1 MMKTERLWW
10 TKMAITATNGIK
22 TQQYIKPQE
31 AKGKLVSSSI
41 LPNWKDTKY
50 NFNAFKH
57 GMSGKAN
64 DHELGKLNDVGMKV
78 GALALAGYLATQKA
92 TPKTKLMEF
101 VGLATFF
108 GAMKLWPKLAIGA
121 PAKAIHGFDPT
132 QEYVDSFGRKKPFFQ
147 DPQYTPWDV
156 YSDEKLQKIGDKMGV
171 DKNAQD
177 RNDLTK
183 ANMKKIATKNNTLW
197 MLTAGLASAVFSAL
211 ACNKAEKVI
220 DPALEK
226 VNNAKADKMLQNFDK
241 EAEKRVNNNMQKDLD
256 KIFAENKGKNVDNK
270 IVSAISDR
278 LAKGLD
284 PVTADGIQ
292 EDMKAILMNGK
303 SIVNENL
310 AEKIANGSK
319 KALSQKFSEEQ
330 VAKLVPTKEELTK
343 HFENKKLMGKEVSE
357 DEAVEVRSSVAQL
370 VLAKAKEQGMTTEN
384 LKTIKKGVSL
394 VADKA
399 IKSNSASILDENAM
413 KKVSEIAKT
422 MSELQAKTSVLDD
435 YAQIKVADKPETVIA
450 NYWNTVSSSL
460 IKTLGIDFKE
470 MEKVRNNRE
479 LVQGLVRNKIEEVTS
494 DDAKYEK
501 AIGEIANS
509 VAQLD
514 KKIKPEDTKKYVEL
528 VGKTYD
534 DYAGKL
540 YNQGMEATANKL
552 TALSV
557 GGKGSLKR
565 VKQVYFEERISGVR
579 NSFSRL
585 INTMDVYR
593 RISKGEVPNDGS
605 AREVKEAMLELVK
618 QTTLQGHS
626 SDHSIKFYF
635 NRSQNS
641 NADTSAVEIKD
652 GKVVNKY
659 FDKNKGVDIP
669 ADYDFYQKA
678 MNYMYNSQMDK
689 TTVDALKKAGIE
701 QQINTYNN
709 EVFTKIGGA
718 DYFTKPNHKTT
729 GDAGASSEYKFL
741 LLGVAPDE
749 MMTKTVQQS
758 YNSKKWGNT
767 FGTVGAVLTGLT
779 VAAQFLFGKGKAV
792 K

>member
-1 MMKTERLWW
+1 MT
-10 TKMAITATNGIK
+10 ITATNGIK
-22 TQQYIKPQE
+22 TQQYIKPQG

-41 LPNWKDTKY
+41 FPNVKDTKY
-50 NFNAFKH
+50 NFNALKH
-57 GMSGKAN
+57 GLTGKAN

-132 QEYVDSFGRKKPFFQ
+132 QEYEDSFGRKKPFFQ
-147 DPQYTPWDV
+147 DAQYQPWDV
-156 YSDEKLQKIGDKMGV
+156 YSNEQLQKIGDKMGV

-183 ANMKKIATKNNTLW
+183 SNMTKIATKNNTLW
-197 MLTAGLASAVFSAL
+197 MITAGIASAVFSAL

-220 DPALEK
+220 DPALDK
-226 VNNAKADKMLQNFDK
+226 VNNEKADKLLQNFDT
-241 EAEKRVNNNMQKDLD
+241 EAQKRMTSASKDMQKDLD
-256 KIFAENKGKNVDNK
+256 KIFEENKGKTVDNK
-270 IVSAISDR
+270 LIEKISGR

-284 PVTADGIQ
+284 PVTEEGVK
-292 EDMKAILMNGK
+292 EDMQNILMNGK
-303 SIVNENL
+303 SLVNEGL
-310 AEKIANGSK
+310 AEKISNGSK
-319 KALSQKFSEEQ
+319 KVLAQKFSEEQ
-330 VAKLVPTKEELTK
+330 VAKIVPSKEEIVK
-343 HFENKKLMGKEVSE
+343 HFNDNQMMGREVNE
-357 DEAVEVRSSVAQL
+357 DEAMNVRSSVSQL
-370 VLAKAKEQGMTTEN
+370 FLAKAKEQGMSTEK
-384 LKTIKKGVSL
+384 LKTIKKGVAL

-399 IKSNSASILDENAM
+399 LKSNSASVLDENAM
-413 KKVSEIAKT
+413 KKVSEIGKA
-422 MSELQAKTSVLDD
+422 MSELQAKDSVLDD
-435 YAQIKVADKPETVIA
+435 YAQAKVADKPETVIA
-450 NYWNTVSSSL
+450 NYWN
-460 IKTLGIDFKE
+460 KTSTSIVKSLGIDFKE
-470 MEKVRNNRE
+470 MEKVRNNRQ
-479 LVQGLVRNKIEEVTS
+479 LVQGLVRNKMEEVTS
-494 DDAKYEK
+494 DDAKYQK
-501 AIGEIANS
+501 AIGEMANNIAE
-509 VAQLD
+509 LD
-514 KKIKPEDTKKYVEL
+514 KKIKPEDTRKYVDL

-534 DYAGKL
+534 DAAGNL
-540 YNQGMEATANKL
+540 YNKGMEATANKL

-565 VKQVYFEERISGVR
+565 VKQVYFEERVAGVK
-579 NSFSRL
+579 NSFSRM

-593 RISKGEVPNDGS
+593 RISKGEVPKDGS

-635 NRSQNS
+635 NRSQDNS
-641 NADTSAVEIKD
+641 TNVDRSDVEIKD

-659 FDKNKGVDIP
+659 FKEGKGVDVP
-669 ADYDFYQKA
+669 EDYGFYQKA
-678 MNYMYNSQMDK
+678 MNFMYNSPMDK
-689 TTVDALKKAGIE
+689 DTVEAIKKAGIE
-701 QQINTYNN
+701 KDVNKYNS
-709 EVFTKIGGA
+709 EVYNKIGSA

-729 GDAGASSEYKFL
+729 GDQGASSEYKFL

-758 YNSKKWGNT
+758 YNSQKWGKT

>member
-1 MMKTERLWW
+1 MT
-10 TKMAITATNGIK
+10 ITATNGIK
-22 TQQYIKPQE
+22 TQQYIKPQG

-41 LPNWKDTKY
+41 FPNVKDTKY
-50 NFNAFKH
+50 NFNALKH
-57 GMSGKAN
+57 GLTGKAN

-132 QEYVDSFGRKKPFFQ
+132 QEYEDSFGRKKPFFQ
-147 DPQYTPWDV
+147 DAQYQPWDV
-156 YSDEKLQKIGDKMGV
+156 YSNEQLQKIGDKMGV

-183 ANMKKIATKNNTLW
+183 SNMTKIATKNNTLW
-197 MLTAGLASAVFSAL
+197 MITAGIASAVFSAL

-220 DPALEK
+220 DPALDK
-226 VNNAKADKMLQNFDK
+226 VNNEKADKLLQNFDT
-241 EAEKRVNNNMQKDLD
+241 EAQKRMTSASKDMQKDLD
-256 KIFAENKGKNVDNK
+256 KIFEENKGKTVDNK
-270 IVSAISDR
+270 LIEKISGR

-284 PVTADGIQ
+284 PVTEEGVK
-292 EDMKAILMNGK
+292 EDMQNILMNGK
-303 SIVNENL
+303 SLVNEGL
-310 AEKIANGSK
+310 AEKISNGSK
-319 KALSQKFSEEQ
+319 KVLAQKFSEEQ
-330 VAKLVPTKEELTK
+330 VAKIVPSKEEIVK
-343 HFENKKLMGKEVSE
+343 HFNDNQMMGREVNE
-357 DEAVEVRSSVAQL
+357 DEAMNVRSSVSQL
-370 VLAKAKEQGMTTEN
+370 FLAKAKEQGMSTEK
-384 LKTIKKGVSL
+384 LKTIKKGVAL

-399 IKSNSASILDENAM
+399 LKSNSASVLDENAM
-413 KKVSEIAKT
+413 KKVSEIGKA
-422 MSELQAKTSVLDD
+422 MSELQAKDSVLDD
-435 YAQIKVADKPETVIA
+435 YAQAKVADKPETVIA
-450 NYWNTVSSSL
+450 NYWN
-460 IKTLGIDFKE
+460 KTSTSIVKSLGIDFKE
-470 MEKVRNNRE
+470 MEKVRNNRQ
-479 LVQGLVRNKIEEVTS
+479 LVQGLVRNKMEEVTS
-494 DDAKYEK
+494 DDAKYQK
-501 AIGEIANS
+501 AIGEMANNIAE
-509 VAQLD
+509 LD
-514 KKIKPEDTKKYVEL
+514 KKIKPEDTRKYVDL

-534 DYAGKL
+534 DAAGNL

-565 VKQVYFEERISGVR
+565 VKQVYFEERVAGVK
-579 NSFSRL
+579 NSFSRM

-593 RISKGEVPNDGS
+593 RISKGEVPKDGS

-635 NRSQNS
+635 NRSQDNS
-641 NADTSAVEIKD
+641 TNVDRSDVEIKD

-659 FDKNKGVDIP
+659 FKEGKGVDVP
-669 ADYDFYQKA
+669 EDYGFYQKA
-678 MNYMYNSQMDK
+678 MNFMYNSPMDK
-689 TTVDALKKAGIE
+689 DTVEAIKKAGIE
-701 QQINTYNN
+701 EDVNKYNS
-709 EVFTKIGGA
+709 EVYNKIGSA

-729 GDAGASSEYKFL
+729 GDQGASSEYKFL

-758 YNSKKWGNT
+758 YNSQKWGKT

>member
-1 MMKTERLWW
+1 MT
-10 TKMAITATNGIK
+10 ITATNGIK
-22 TQQYIKPQE
+22 TQQYIKPQG

-41 LPNWKDTKY
+41 FPNVKDTKY
-50 NFNAFKH
+50 NFNALKH
-57 GMSGKAN
+57 GLTGKAN

-132 QEYVDSFGRKKPFFQ
+132 QEYEDSFGRKKPFFQ
-147 DPQYTPWDV
+147 DAQYQPWDV
-156 YSDEKLQKIGDKMGV
+156 YSNEQLQKIGDKMGV

-183 ANMKKIATKNNTLW
+183 SNMTKIATKNNTLW
-197 MLTAGLASAVFSAL
+197 MITAGIASAVFSAL

-220 DPALEK
+220 DPALDK
-226 VNNAKADKMLQNFDK
+226 VNNEKADKLLQNFDT
-241 EAEKRVNNNMQKDLD
+241 EAQKRMTSASKDMQKDLD
-256 KIFAENKGKNVDNK
+256 KIFEENKGKTVDNK
-270 IVSAISDR
+270 LIEKISGR

-284 PVTADGIQ
+284 PVTEEGVK
-292 EDMKAILMNGK
+292 EDMQNILMNGK
-303 SIVNENL
+303 SLVNEGL
-310 AEKIANGSK
+310 AEKISNGSK
-319 KALSQKFSEEQ
+319 KVLAQKFSEEQ
-330 VAKLVPTKEELTK
+330 VAKIVPSKEEIVK
-343 HFENKKLMGKEVSE
+343 HFNDNQMMGREVNE
-357 DEAVEVRSSVAQL
+357 DGAMNVRSSVSQL
-370 VLAKAKEQGMTTEN
+370 FLTRAKEQGMSTEK
-384 LKTIKKGVSL
+384 LKTIKKGVAL

-399 IKSNSASILDENAM
+399 LKSNSASVLDENAM
-413 KKVSEIAKT
+413 KKVSEIGKA
-422 MSELQAKTSVLDD
+422 MSELQAKDSVLDD
-435 YAQIKVADKPETVIA
+435 YAQAKVADKPETVIA
-450 NYWNTVSSSL
+450 NYWN
-460 IKTLGIDFKE
+460 KTSTSIVKSLGIDFKE
-470 MEKVRNNRE
+470 MEKVRNNRQ
-479 LVQGLVRNKIEEVTS
+479 LVQGLVRNKMEEVTS
-494 DDAKYEK
+494 DDAKYQK
-501 AIGEIANS
+501 AIGEMANNIAE
-509 VAQLD
+509 LD
-514 KKIKPEDTKKYVEL
+514 KKIKPEDTRKYVDL

-534 DYAGKL
+534 DAAGNL

-565 VKQVYFEERISGVR
+565 VKQVYFEERVAGVK
-579 NSFSRL
+579 NSFSRM

-593 RISKGEVPNDGS
+593 RISKGEVPKDGS

-635 NRSQNS
+635 NRSQDNS
-641 NADTSAVEIKD
+641 TNVDRSDVEIKD

-659 FDKNKGVDIP
+659 FKEGKGVDIP
-669 ADYDFYQKA
+669 EDYGFYQKA
-678 MNYMYNSQMDK
+678 MNFMYNSPMDK
-689 TTVDALKKAGIE
+689 DTVEAIKKAGIE
-701 QQINTYNN
+701 KDVNKYNS
-709 EVFTKIGGA
+709 EVYNKIGSA

-729 GDAGASSEYKFL
+729 GDQGASSEYKFL

-758 YNSKKWGNT
+758 YNSQKWGKT

>member
-1 MMKTERLWW
+1 
-10 TKMAITATNGIK
+10 MAITATNGIT

-31 AKGKLVSSSI
+31 AKGHLVSTPIIPGPKTVLSGA
-41 LPNWKDTKY
+41 KY
-50 NFNAFKH
+50 NLKALKDGFT
-57 GMSGKAN
+57 GKAN
-64 DHELGKLNDVGMKV
+64 DHQLGKLNDIGMTVGGV
-78 GALALAGYLATQKA
+78 GLAAYIATQKA

-101 VGLATFF
+101 VGLGTFIA
-108 GAMKLWPKLAIGA
+108 AMKLWPKLAIGL
-121 PAKAIHGFDPT
+121 PAKAIHGFDPN

-147 DPQYTPWDV
+147 DPQYTPWDL
-156 YSDEKLQKIGDKMGV
+156 YSDEQLQKIGDKMGV

-197 MLTAGLASAVFSAL
+197 MITAGIASAVFSAL

-226 VNNAKADKMLQNFDK
+226 VNNNKADKLLKNFETESNKRSEGTAK
-241 EAEKRVNNNMQKDLD
+241 EMQKDLD
-256 KIFAENKGKNVDNK
+256 KIFEENKGKTVDAKMLEK
-270 IVSAISDR
+270 ISGR

-284 PVTADGIQ
+284 PVTAEGVS
-292 EDMKAILMNGK
+292 EDVKNMLVNGK
-303 SIVNENL
+303 SVINENL
-310 AEKIANGSK
+310 AETMANSTK
-319 KALSQKFSEEQ
+319 EILAQRLSEEQ
-330 VAKLVPTKEELTK
+330 VAKLAPSKEELTK
-343 HFENKKLMGKEVSE
+343 HFNETKVMGKEVSE
-357 DEAVEVRSSVAQL
+357 DEANEVRVSVARM
-370 VLAKAKEQGMTTEN
+370 VFEKAKSEGLSTDK
-384 LKTIKKGVSL
+384 LKFVKKGV
-394 VADKA
+394 AQAAGNA
-399 IKSNSASILDENAM
+399 IKSNSASVLDEAAM
-413 KKVSEIAKT
+413 AKISEVGKL
-422 MSELQAKTSVLDD
+422 MSELQAKDSVLTE

-450 NYWNTVSSSL
+450 NYWNTVSTGL

-479 LVQGLVRNKIEEVTS
+479 LVQGMVRGKIEEITS

-501 AIGEIANS
+501 AIGEIAKS
-509 VAQLD
+509 VSELD

-534 DYAGKL
+534 DAAGKL
-540 YNQGMEATANKL
+540 HNKGMQATANKL
-552 TALSV
+552 TALAV

-565 VKQVYFEERISGVR
+565 VKQTYFEERISGVR

-593 RISKGEVPNDGS
+593 RISKGEIPNDGS
-605 AREVKEAMLELVK
+605 SREVKEAMMELVK

-635 NRSQNS
+635 NRSQDNS
-641 NADTSAVEIKD
+641 TNVDRSPVEVKD

-659 FDKNKGVDIP
+659 FQEGKGVDIP
-669 ADYDFYQKA
+669 GDYDFYQKA
-678 MNYMYNSQMDK
+678 MNFMYNSKMDNK
-689 TTVDALKKAGIE
+689 TVEALEKAGLKD
-701 QQINTYNN
+701 QINTYNN

-729 GDAGASSEYKFL
+729 GDQGASSEYKFL

-749 MMTKTVQQS
+749 MMTKTVQQT

>member
-1 MMKTERLWW
+1 MT
-10 TKMAITATNGIK
+10 ITATNGIK
-22 TQQYIKPQE
+22 TQQYIKPQG

-41 LPNWKDTKY
+41 FPNVKDTKY
-50 NFNAFKH
+50 NFNALKH
-57 GMSGKAN
+57 GLTGKAN

-132 QEYVDSFGRKKPFFQ
+132 QEYEDSFGRKKPFFQ
-147 DPQYTPWDV
+147 DAQYQPWDV
-156 YSDEKLQKIGDKMGV
+156 YSNEQLQKIGDKMGV

-183 ANMKKIATKNNTLW
+183 SNMTKIATKNNTLW
-197 MLTAGLASAVFSAL
+197 MITEGIASAVFSAL

-220 DPALEK
+220 DPALDK
-226 VNNAKADKMLQNFDK
+226 VNNEKADKLLQNFDT
-241 EAEKRVNNNMQKDLD
+241 EAQKRMTSASKDMQKDLD
-256 KIFAENKGKNVDNK
+256 KIFEENKGKTVDNK
-270 IVSAISDR
+270 LIEKISGR

-284 PVTADGIQ
+284 PVTEEGVK
-292 EDMKAILMNGK
+292 EDMQNILMNGK
-303 SIVNENL
+303 SLVNEGL
-310 AEKIANGSK
+310 AEKISNGSK
-319 KALSQKFSEEQ
+319 KVLAQKFSEEQ
-330 VAKLVPTKEELTK
+330 VAKIVPSKEEIVK
-343 HFENKKLMGKEVSE
+343 HFNDNQMMGREVNE
-357 DEAVEVRSSVAQL
+357 DEAMNVRSAVSQL
-370 VLAKAKEQGMTTEN
+370 FLAKAKEQGMSTEK
-384 LKTIKKGVSL
+384 LKTIKKGVAL

-399 IKSNSASILDENAM
+399 LKSNSASVLDENEM
-413 KKVSEIAKT
+413 KKVSEIGKA
-422 MSELQAKTSVLDD
+422 MSELQAKDSVLDD
-435 YAQIKVADKPETVIA
+435 YAQAKVADKPETVIA
-450 NYWNTVSSSL
+450 NYWN
-460 IKTLGIDFKE
+460 KTSTSIVKSLGIDFKE
-470 MEKVRNNRE
+470 MEKVRNNRQ
-479 LVQGLVRNKIEEVTS
+479 LVQGLVRNKMEEVTS
-494 DDAKYEK
+494 DDAKYQK
-501 AIGEIANS
+501 AIGEIANNI
-509 VAQLD
+509 AELD
-514 KKIKPEDTKKYVEL
+514 KKIKPEDTRKYVDL

-534 DYAGKL
+534 DAAGNL

-565 VKQVYFEERISGVR
+565 VKQVYFEERVAGVK
-579 NSFSRL
+579 NSFSRM

-593 RISKGEVPNDGS
+593 RISKGEVPKDGS

-635 NRSQNS
+635 NRSQDNS
-641 NADTSAVEIKD
+641 TNVDRSDVEIKD

-659 FDKNKGVDIP
+659 FKEGKGVDVP
-669 ADYDFYQKA
+669 EDYGFYQKA
-678 MNYMYNSQMDK
+678 MNFMYNSPMDK
-689 TTVDALKKAGIE
+689 DTVEAIKKAGIE
-701 QQINTYNN
+701 KDVNKYNS
-709 EVFTKIGGA
+709 EVYNKIGSA

-729 GDAGASSEYKFL
+729 GDQGASSEYKFL

-758 YNSKKWGNT
+758 YNSQKWGKT

>member
-1 MMKTERLWW
+1 MT
-10 TKMAITATNGIK
+10 ITATNGIK
-22 TQQYIKPQE
+22 TQQYIKPQG

-41 LPNWKDTKY
+41 FPNVKDTKY
-50 NFNAFKH
+50 NFNALKH
-57 GMSGKAN
+57 GLTGKAN

-132 QEYVDSFGRKKPFFQ
+132 QEYEDSFGRKKPFFQ
-147 DPQYTPWDV
+147 DAQYQPWDV
-156 YSDEKLQKIGDKMGV
+156 YSNEQLQKIGDKMGV

-183 ANMKKIATKNNTLW
+183 SNMTKIATKNNTLW
-197 MLTAGLASAVFSAL
+197 MITAGIASAVFSAL

-220 DPALEK
+220 DPALDK
-226 VNNAKADKMLQNFDK
+226 VNNEKADKLLQNFDT
-241 EAEKRVNNNMQKDLD
+241 EAQKRMTSASKDMQKDLD
-256 KIFAENKGKNVDNK
+256 KIFEENKGKTVDKKLIEK
-270 IVSAISDR
+270 ISGR

-284 PVTADGIQ
+284 PVTEEGVK
-292 EDMKAILMNGK
+292 EDMQNILMNGK
-303 SIVNENL
+303 SLVNEGL
-310 AEKIANGSK
+310 AEKISNGSK
-319 KALSQKFSEEQ
+319 KVLAQKFSEEQ
-330 VAKLVPTKEELTK
+330 VAKIVPSKEEIVK
-343 HFENKKLMGKEVSE
+343 HFNDNQMMGKEVNE
-357 DEAVEVRSSVAQL
+357 DEAMNVRSSVSQL
-370 VLAKAKEQGMTTEN
+370 FLAKAKEQGMSTEK
-384 LKTIKKGVSL
+384 LKTIKKGVAL

-399 IKSNSASILDENAM
+399 LKSNSASVLDENVM
-413 KKVSEIAKT
+413 KKVSEIGKA
-422 MSELQAKTSVLDD
+422 MSELQAKDSVLDD
-435 YAQIKVADKPETVIA
+435 YAQAKVADKPETVIA
-450 NYWNTVSSSL
+450 NYWN
-460 IKTLGIDFKE
+460 KTSTSIVKSLGIDFKE
-470 MEKVRNNRE
+470 MEKVRNNRQ
-479 LVQGLVRNKIEEVTS
+479 LVQGLVRNKMEEVTS
-494 DDAKYEK
+494 DDAKYQK
-501 AIGEIANS
+501 AIGEMANNIAE
-509 VAQLD
+509 LD
-514 KKIKPEDTKKYVEL
+514 KKIKPEDTRKYVDL

-534 DYAGKL
+534 DAAGNL

-565 VKQVYFEERISGVR
+565 VKQVYFEERVAGVK
-579 NSFSRL
+579 NSFSRM

-593 RISKGEVPNDGS
+593 RISKGEVPKDGS

-635 NRSQNS
+635 NRSQDNS
-641 NADTSAVEIKD
+641 TNVDRSDVEIKD

-659 FDKNKGVDIP
+659 FKEGKGVDVP
-669 ADYDFYQKA
+669 EDYGFYQKA
-678 MNYMYNSQMDK
+678 MNFMYNSPMDK
-689 TTVDALKKAGIE
+689 DTVEAIKKAGIE
-701 QQINTYNN
+701 KDVNKYNS
-709 EVFTKIGGA
+709 EVYNKIGSA

-729 GDAGASSEYKFL
+729 GDQGASSEYKFL

-758 YNSKKWGNT
+758 YNSQKWGKT

>member
-1 MMKTERLWW
+1 MT
-10 TKMAITATNGIK
+10 ITATNGIK
-22 TQQYIKPQE
+22 TQQYIKPQG

-41 LPNWKDTKY
+41 FPNVKDTKY
-50 NFNAFKH
+50 NFNALKH
-57 GMSGKAN
+57 GLTGKAN

-132 QEYVDSFGRKKPFFQ
+132 QEYEDSFGRKKPFFQ
-147 DPQYTPWDV
+147 DAQYQPWDV
-156 YSDEKLQKIGDKMGV
+156 YSNEQLQKIGDKMGV

-183 ANMKKIATKNNTLW
+183 SNMTKIATKNNTLW
-197 MLTAGLASAVFSAL
+197 MITAGIASAVFSAL

-220 DPALEK
+220 DPALDK
-226 VNNAKADKMLQNFDK
+226 VNNEKADKLLQNFDT
-241 EAEKRVNNNMQKDLD
+241 EAQKRMTSASKDMQKDLD
-256 KIFAENKGKNVDNK
+256 KIFEENKGKTVDKKLIEK
-270 IVSAISDR
+270 ISGR

-284 PVTADGIQ
+284 PVTEEGVK
-292 EDMKAILMNGK
+292 EDMQNILMNGK
-303 SIVNENL
+303 SLVNEGL
-310 AEKIANGSK
+310 AEKISNGSK
-319 KALSQKFSEEQ
+319 KVLAQKFSEEQ
-330 VAKLVPTKEELTK
+330 VAKIVPSKEEIVK
-343 HFENKKLMGKEVSE
+343 HFNDNQMMGREVNE
-357 DEAVEVRSSVAQL
+357 DEAMNVRSSVSQL
-370 VLAKAKEQGMTTEN
+370 FLAKAKEQGMSTEK
-384 LKTIKKGVSL
+384 LKTIKKGVAL

-399 IKSNSASILDENAM
+399 LKSNSASVLDENAM
-413 KKVSEIAKT
+413 KKVSEIGKA
-422 MSELQAKTSVLDD
+422 MSELQAKDSVLDD
-435 YAQIKVADKPETVIA
+435 YAQAKVADKPETVIA
-450 NYWNTVSSSL
+450 NYWN
-460 IKTLGIDFKE
+460 KTSTSIVKSLGIDFKE
-470 MEKVRNNRE
+470 MEKVRNNRQ
-479 LVQGLVRNKIEEVTS
+479 LVQGLVRNKMEEVTS
-494 DDAKYEK
+494 DDAKYQK
-501 AIGEIANS
+501 AIGEMANNIAEI
-509 VAQLD
+509 D
-514 KKIKPEDTKKYVEL
+514 KKIKPEDTRKYVDL

-534 DYAGKL
+534 DAAGNL

-565 VKQVYFEERISGVR
+565 VKQVYFEERVAGVK
-579 NSFSRL
+579 NSFSRM

-593 RISKGEVPNDGS
+593 RISKGEVPKDGS

-635 NRSQNS
+635 NRSQDNS
-641 NADTSAVEIKD
+641 TNVDRSDVEIKD

-659 FDKNKGVDIP
+659 FKEGKGVDVP
-669 ADYDFYQKA
+669 EDYGFYQKA
-678 MNYMYNSQMDK
+678 MNFMYNSPMDK
-689 TTVDALKKAGIE
+689 DTVEAIKKAGIE
-701 QQINTYNN
+701 KDVNKYNS
-709 EVFTKIGGA
+709 EVYNKIGSA

-729 GDAGASSEYKFL
+729 GDQGASSEYKFL

-758 YNSKKWGNT
+758 YNSQKWGKT

>member
-1 MMKTERLWW
+1 
-10 TKMAITATNGIK
+10 
-22 TQQYIKPQE
+22 
-31 AKGKLVSSSI
+31 
-41 LPNWKDTKY
+41 
-50 NFNAFKH
+50 
-57 GMSGKAN
+57 
-64 DHELGKLNDVGMKV
+64 
-78 GALALAGYLATQKA
+78 
-92 TPKTKLMEF
+92 
-101 VGLATFF
+101 
-108 GAMKLWPKLAIGA
+108 
-121 PAKAIHGFDPT
+121 
-132 QEYVDSFGRKKPFFQ
+132 
-147 DPQYTPWDV
+147 
-156 YSDEKLQKIGDKMGV
+156 
-171 DKNAQD
+171 
-177 RNDLTK
+177 
-183 ANMKKIATKNNTLW
+183 
-197 MLTAGLASAVFSAL
+197 
-211 ACNKAEKVI
+211 
-220 DPALEK
+220 
-226 VNNAKADKMLQNFDK
+226 
-241 EAEKRVNNNMQKDLD
+241 MQKDLD
-256 KIFAENKGKNVDNK
+256 KIFAENKGKTVDNK
-270 IVSAISDR
+270 LVSAISDR

-284 PVTADGIQ
+284 PVTAEGVQ
-292 EDMKAILMNGK
+292 EDMKNILMNGK
-303 SIVNENL
+303 SVVNESL

-319 KALSQKFSEEQ
+319 KVLAQKFTEEQ
-330 VAKLVPTKEELTK
+330 VEKLVPTKEELTK
-343 HFENKKLMGKEVSE
+343 HFEDKQVMGKEVSE
-357 DEAVEVRSSVAQL
+357 DEAVEIRSSVAQL
-370 VLAKAKEQGMTTEN
+370 VLAKAKTQGMNTEN
-384 LKTIKKGVSL
+384 LKSIKKGISL

-399 IKSNSASILDENAM
+399 IKSNSASVLDETAM

-450 NYWNTVSSSL
+450 NYWNTVSSGL

-540 YNQGMEATANKL
+540 HNQGMEATANKL

-557 GGKGSLKR
+557 NGKGSLKR

-605 AREVKEAMLELVK
+605 SREVKEAMLELVK

-635 NRSQNS
+635 NRNQNP

-689 TTVDALKKAGIE
+689 TTVEALKKAGIE

-709 EVFTKIGGA
+709 EVYTKIGGA

>member
-1 MMKTERLWW
+1 MT
-10 TKMAITATNGIK
+10 ITATNGIK
-22 TQQYIKPQE
+22 TQQYIKPQG

-41 LPNWKDTKY
+41 FPNVKDTKY
-50 NFNAFKH
+50 NFNALKH
-57 GMSGKAN
+57 GLTGKAN

-132 QEYVDSFGRKKPFFQ
+132 QEYEDSFGRKKPFFQ
-147 DPQYTPWDV
+147 DAQYQPWDV
-156 YSDEKLQKIGDKMGV
+156 YSNEQLQKIGDKMGV

-183 ANMKKIATKNNTLW
+183 SNMTKIATKNNTLW
-197 MLTAGLASAVFSAL
+197 MITAGIASAVFSAL

-220 DPALEK
+220 DPALDK
-226 VNNAKADKMLQNFDK
+226 VNNEKADKLLQNFDT
-241 EAEKRVNNNMQKDLD
+241 EAQKRMTSASKDMQKDLD
-256 KIFAENKGKNVDNK
+256 KIFEENKSKTVDNK
-270 IVSAISDR
+270 LIEKISGR

-284 PVTADGIQ
+284 PVTEEGVK
-292 EDMKAILMNGK
+292 EDMQNILMNGK
-303 SIVNENL
+303 SLVNEGL
-310 AEKIANGSK
+310 AEKISNGSK
-319 KALSQKFSEEQ
+319 KVLAQKFSEEQ
-330 VAKLVPTKEELTK
+330 VAKIVPSKEEIVK
-343 HFENKKLMGKEVSE
+343 HFNDNQMMGREVNE
-357 DEAVEVRSSVAQL
+357 DEAMDVRSSVSQL
-370 VLAKAKEQGMTTEN
+370 FLAKAKEQGMSTEK
-384 LKTIKKGVSL
+384 LKTIKKGVAL

-399 IKSNSASILDENAM
+399 LKSNSASVLDENAM
-413 KKVSEIAKT
+413 KKVSEIGKA
-422 MSELQAKTSVLDD
+422 MSELQAKDSVLDD
-435 YAQIKVADKPETVIA
+435 YAQAKVADKPETVIA
-450 NYWNTVSSSL
+450 NYWN
-460 IKTLGIDFKE
+460 KTSTSIVKSLGIDFKE
-470 MEKVRNNRE
+470 MEKVRNNRQ
-479 LVQGLVRNKIEEVTS
+479 LVQGLVRNKMEEVTS
-494 DDAKYEK
+494 DDVKYQK
-501 AIGEIANS
+501 AIGEMANNIAE
-509 VAQLD
+509 LD
-514 KKIKPEDTKKYVEL
+514 KKIKPEDTRKYVDL

-534 DYAGKL
+534 DAAGNL

-565 VKQVYFEERISGVR
+565 VKQVYFEERVAGVK
-579 NSFSRL
+579 NSFSRM

-593 RISKGEVPNDGS
+593 RISKGEVPKDGS

-635 NRSQNS
+635 NRSQDNS
-641 NADTSAVEIKD
+641 TNVDRSDVEIKD

-659 FDKNKGVDIP
+659 FKEGKGVDVP
-669 ADYDFYQKA
+669 EDYGFYQKA
-678 MNYMYNSQMDK
+678 MNFMYNSPMDK
-689 TTVDALKKAGIE
+689 DTVEAIKKAGIE
-701 QQINTYNN
+701 KDVNKYNS
-709 EVFTKIGGA
+709 EVYNKIGSA

-729 GDAGASSEYKFL
+729 GDQGASSEYKFL

-758 YNSKKWGNT
+758 YNSQKWGKT

>member
-1 MMKTERLWW
+1 MT
-10 TKMAITATNGIK
+10 ITATNGIK
-22 TQQYIKPQE
+22 TQQYIKPQG

-41 LPNWKDTKY
+41 FPNVKDTKY
-50 NFNAFKH
+50 NFNALKH
-57 GMSGKAN
+57 GLTGKAN

-132 QEYVDSFGRKKPFFQ
+132 QEYEDSFGRKKPFFQ
-147 DPQYTPWDV
+147 DAQYQPWDV
-156 YSDEKLQKIGDKMGV
+156 YSNEQLQKIGDKMGV

-183 ANMKKIATKNNTLW
+183 SNMTKIATKNNTLW
-197 MLTAGLASAVFSAL
+197 MITAGIASAVFSAL

-220 DPALEK
+220 DPALDK
-226 VNNAKADKMLQNFDK
+226 VNNEKADKLLQNFDT
-241 EAEKRVNNNMQKDLD
+241 EAQKRMTSTSKDMQKDLD
-256 KIFAENKGKNVDNK
+256 KIFEENKGKTVDNK
-270 IVSAISDR
+270 LIGKISGR

-284 PVTADGIQ
+284 PVTEEGVK
-292 EDMKAILMNGK
+292 EDMQNILMNGK
-303 SIVNENL
+303 SLVNEGL
-310 AEKIANGSK
+310 AEKISNGSK
-319 KALSQKFSEEQ
+319 KVLAQKFSEEQ
-330 VAKLVPTKEELTK
+330 VAKIVPTKEEIVK
-343 HFENKKLMGKEVSE
+343 HFNDNQMMGREVNE
-357 DEAVEVRSSVAQL
+357 DEAMNVRSSVSQL
-370 VLAKAKEQGMTTEN
+370 FLAKAKEQGMSTEK
-384 LKTIKKGVSL
+384 LKTIKKGVAL

-399 IKSNSASILDENAM
+399 LKSNSASVLDENAM
-413 KKVSEIAKT
+413 KKVSEIGKA
-422 MSELQAKTSVLDD
+422 MSELQAKDSVLDD
-435 YAQIKVADKPETVIA
+435 YAQAKVADKPETVIA
-450 NYWNTVSSSL
+450 NYWN
-460 IKTLGIDFKE
+460 KTSTSIVKSLGIDFKE
-470 MEKVRNNRE
+470 MEKVRNNRQ
-479 LVQGLVRNKIEEVTS
+479 LVQGLVRNKMEEVTS
-494 DDAKYEK
+494 DDAKYQK
-501 AIGEIANS
+501 AIGEMANNIAE
-509 VAQLD
+509 LD
-514 KKIKPEDTKKYVEL
+514 KKIKPEDTRKYVDL

-534 DYAGKL
+534 DAAGNL

-565 VKQVYFEERISGVR
+565 VKQVYFEERVAGVK
-579 NSFSRL
+579 NSFSRM

-593 RISKGEVPNDGS
+593 RISKGEVPKDGS

-635 NRSQNS
+635 NRSQDNS
-641 NADTSAVEIKD
+641 TNVDRSDVEIKD

-659 FDKNKGVDIP
+659 FKEGKGVDVP
-669 ADYDFYQKA
+669 EDYGFYQKA
-678 MNYMYNSQMDK
+678 MNFMYNSPMDK
-689 TTVDALKKAGIE
+689 DTVEAIKKAGIE
-701 QQINTYNN
+701 KDVNKYNS
-709 EVFTKIGGA
+709 EVYNKIGSA

-729 GDAGASSEYKFL
+729 GDQGASSEYKFL

-758 YNSKKWGNT
+758 YNSQKWGKT

>member
-1 MMKTERLWW
+1 MT
-10 TKMAITATNGIK
+10 ITATNGIK
-22 TQQYIKPQE
+22 TQQYIKPQG

-41 LPNWKDTKY
+41 FPNVKDTKY
-50 NFNAFKH
+50 NFNALKH
-57 GMSGKAN
+57 GLTGKAN

-132 QEYVDSFGRKKPFFQ
+132 QEYEDSFGRKKPFFQ
-147 DPQYTPWDV
+147 DAQYQPWDV
-156 YSDEKLQKIGDKMGV
+156 YSNEQLQKIGDKMGV

-183 ANMKKIATKNNTLW
+183 SNMTKIATKNNTLW
-197 MLTAGLASAVFSAL
+197 MITAGIASAVFSAL

-220 DPALEK
+220 DPALDK
-226 VNNAKADKMLQNFDK
+226 VNNEKADKLLQNFDT
-241 EAEKRVNNNMQKDLD
+241 EAQKRMTSASKDMQKDLD
-256 KIFAENKGKNVDNK
+256 KIFEENKGKTVDNK
-270 IVSAISDR
+270 LIEKISGR

-284 PVTADGIQ
+284 PVTEEGVK
-292 EDMKAILMNGK
+292 EDMQNILMNGK
-303 SIVNENL
+303 SLVNEGL
-310 AEKIANGSK
+310 AEKISNGSK
-319 KALSQKFSEEQ
+319 KVLAQKFSEEQ
-330 VAKLVPTKEELTK
+330 VAKIVPSKEEIVK
-343 HFENKKLMGKEVSE
+343 HFNDSQMMGREVNE
-357 DEAVEVRSSVAQL
+357 DETMNVRSSVSQL
-370 VLAKAKEQGMTTEN
+370 FLAKAKEQGMSTEK
-384 LKTIKKGVSL
+384 LKTIKKGVAL

-399 IKSNSASILDENAM
+399 LKSNSASVLDENAM
-413 KKVSEIAKT
+413 KKVSEIGKA
-422 MSELQAKTSVLDD
+422 MSELQAKDSVLDD
-435 YAQIKVADKPETVIA
+435 YAQAKVADKPETVIA
-450 NYWNTVSSSL
+450 NYWN
-460 IKTLGIDFKE
+460 KTSTSIVKSLGIDFKE
-470 MEKVRNNRE
+470 MEKVRNNRQ
-479 LVQGLVRNKIEEVTS
+479 LVQGLVRNKMEEVTS
-494 DDAKYEK
+494 DDAKYQK
-501 AIGEIANS
+501 AIGEMANNIAE
-509 VAQLD
+509 LD
-514 KKIKPEDTKKYVEL
+514 KKIKPEDTRKYVDL

-534 DYAGKL
+534 DAAGNL

-565 VKQVYFEERISGVR
+565 VKQVYFEERVAGVK
-579 NSFSRL
+579 NSFSRM

-593 RISKGEVPNDGS
+593 RISKGEVPKDGS

-635 NRSQNS
+635 NRSQDNS
-641 NADTSAVEIKD
+641 TNVDRSDVEIKD

-659 FDKNKGVDIP
+659 FKEGKGVDVP
-669 ADYDFYQKA
+669 EDYGFYQKA
-678 MNYMYNSQMDK
+678 MNFMYNSPMDK
-689 TTVDALKKAGIE
+689 DTVEAIKKAGIE
-701 QQINTYNN
+701 KDVNKYNS
-709 EVFTKIGGA
+709 EVYNKIGSA

-729 GDAGASSEYKFL
+729 GDQGASSEYKFL

-758 YNSKKWGNT
+758 YNSQKWGKT

>member
-1 MMKTERLWW
+1 MT
-10 TKMAITATNGIK
+10 ITATNGIK
-22 TQQYIKPQE
+22 TQQYIKPQG

-41 LPNWKDTKY
+41 FPNVKDTKY
-50 NFNAFKH
+50 NFNALKH
-57 GMSGKAN
+57 GLTGKAN

-132 QEYVDSFGRKKPFFQ
+132 QEYEDSFGRKKPFFQ
-147 DPQYTPWDV
+147 DAQYQPWDV
-156 YSDEKLQKIGDKMGV
+156 YSNEQLQKIGDKMGV

-183 ANMKKIATKNNTLW
+183 SNMTKIATKNNTLW
-197 MLTAGLASAVFSAL
+197 MITAGIASAVFSAL

-220 DPALEK
+220 DPALDK
-226 VNNAKADKMLQNFDK
+226 VNNEKADKLLQNFDT
-241 EAEKRVNNNMQKDLD
+241 EAQKRMTSASKDMQKDLD
-256 KIFAENKGKNVDNK
+256 KIFEENKGKTVDNK
-270 IVSAISDR
+270 LIEKISGR

-284 PVTADGIQ
+284 PVTEEGVK
-292 EDMKAILMNGK
+292 EDMQNILMNGK
-303 SIVNENL
+303 SLVNEGL
-310 AEKIANGSK
+310 AEKISNGSK
-319 KALSQKFSEEQ
+319 KVLAQKFSEEQ
-330 VAKLVPTKEELTK
+330 VAKIVPSKEEIVK
-343 HFENKKLMGKEVSE
+343 HFNDNQMMGKEVNE
-357 DEAVEVRSSVAQL
+357 DEAMNVRSSVSQL
-370 VLAKAKEQGMTTEN
+370 FLAKAKEQGMSTEK
-384 LKTIKKGVSL
+384 LKTIKKGVAL

-399 IKSNSASILDENAM
+399 LKSNSASVLDENAM
-413 KKVSEIAKT
+413 KKVSEIGKA
-422 MSELQAKTSVLDD
+422 MSELQAKDSVLDD
-435 YAQIKVADKPETVIA
+435 YAQAKVADKPETVIA
-450 NYWNTVSSSL
+450 NYWN
-460 IKTLGIDFKE
+460 KTSTSIVKSLGIDFKE
-470 MEKVRNNRE
+470 MEKVRNNRQ
-479 LVQGLVRNKIEEVTS
+479 LVQGLVRNKMEEVTS
-494 DDAKYEK
+494 DDAKYQK
-501 AIGEIANS
+501 AIGEMANNIAE
-509 VAQLD
+509 LD
-514 KKIKPEDTKKYVEL
+514 KKIKPEDTRKYVDL

-534 DYAGKL
+534 DAAGNL

-565 VKQVYFEERISGVR
+565 VKQVYFEERVAGVK
-579 NSFSRL
+579 NSFSRM

-593 RISKGEVPNDGS
+593 RISKGEVPKDGS

-635 NRSQNS
+635 NRSQDNS
-641 NADTSAVEIKD
+641 TNVDRSDVEIKD

-659 FDKNKGVDIP
+659 FKEGKGVDVP
-669 ADYDFYQKA
+669 EDYGFYQKA
-678 MNYMYNSQMDK
+678 MNFMYNSPMDK
-689 TTVDALKKAGIE
+689 DTVEAIKKAGIE
-701 QQINTYNN
+701 KDINKYNS
-709 EVFTKIGGA
+709 EVYNKIGSA

-729 GDAGASSEYKFL
+729 GDQGASSEYKFL

-758 YNSKKWGNT
+758 YNSQKWGKT

>member
-1 MMKTERLWW
+1 MT
-10 TKMAITATNGIK
+10 ITATNGIK

-41 LPNWKDTKY
+41 FPNVKDTKY
-50 NFNAFKH
+50 NFNALKH
-57 GMSGKAN
+57 GLTGKAN

-78 GALALAGYLATQKA
+78 GAVALAGYLATQKA

-132 QEYVDSFGRKKPFFQ
+132 QEYEDSFGRKKPFFQ
-147 DPQYTPWDV
+147 DAQYQPWDV
-156 YSDEKLQKIGDKMGV
+156 YSNEQLQKIGDKMGV

-183 ANMKKIATKNNTLW
+183 SNMTKIATKNNTLW
-197 MLTAGLASAVFSAL
+197 MLTAGIASAVFSAL

-220 DPALEK
+220 DPALDK
-226 VNNAKADKMLQNFDK
+226 VNNQKADKLLQNFD
-241 EAEKRVNNNMQKDLD
+241 AESQKRMTSASQNMQKDLD
-256 KIFAENKGKNVDNK
+256 KIFEENKGKTLDNK
-270 IVSAISDR
+270 LVEKISSR

-284 PVTADGIQ
+284 PVTEEGVK
-292 EDMKAILMNGK
+292 EDMQNILMNGK
-303 SIVNENL
+303 SLVNENL
-310 AEKIANGSK
+310 AEKISNGSK
-319 KALSQKFSEEQ
+319 KVLAQKFSEEQ
-330 VAKLVPTKEELTK
+330 VAKIVPSKEEIVK
-343 HFENKKLMGKEVSE
+343 HFNDNQMMGKEVNE
-357 DEAVEVRSSVAQL
+357 DEAMDVRSSVSQL
-370 VLAKAKEQGMTTEN
+370 FLAKAKEQSMSTEK
-384 LKTIKKGVSL
+384 LKTIKKGVAL

-399 IKSNSASILDENAM
+399 IKSNSASVLDENAM
-413 KKVSEIAKT
+413 KKVSEIGKA
-422 MSELQAKTSVLDD
+422 MSELQAKDSVLDD
-435 YAQIKVADKPETVIA
+435 YAQAKVADKPETVIA
-450 NYWNTVSSSL
+450 NYWN
-460 IKTLGIDFKE
+460 KTSTSIVKSLGIDFKE
-470 MEKVRNNRE
+470 MEKVRNNRQ
-479 LVQGLVRNKIEEVTS
+479 LVQGLVRNKMEEVTS
-494 DDAKYEK
+494 DDAKYQK
-501 AIGEIANS
+501 AIGEMANNIAE
-509 VAQLD
+509 LD
-514 KKIKPEDTKKYVEL
+514 KKIKPEDTKKYVDL

-534 DYAGKL
+534 DAAGKL

-565 VKQVYFEERISGVR
+565 VKQVYFEERVAGVK
-579 NSFSRL
+579 NSFSRM

-593 RISKGEVPNDGS
+593 RISKGEVPKDGS

-635 NRSQNS
+635 NRSQDNS
-641 NADTSAVEIKD
+641 TNVDRSDVEIKD

-659 FDKNKGVDIP
+659 FKEGKGVDVP
-669 ADYDFYQKA
+669 EDYGFYQKA
-678 MNYMYNSQMDK
+678 MNFMYNSPMDK
-689 TTVDALKKAGIE
+689 DTVDAIKKAGIE
-701 QQINTYNN
+701 NDVNKYNS
-709 EVFTKIGGA
+709 EVYNKIGSA

-729 GDAGASSEYKFL
+729 GDQGASSEYKFL

-758 YNSKKWGNT
+758 YNSQKWGKT

>member
-1 MMKTERLWW
+1 MT
-10 TKMAITATNGIK
+10 ITATNGIK
-22 TQQYIKPQE
+22 TQQYIKPQG

-41 LPNWKDTKY
+41 FPNVKDTKY
-50 NFNAFKH
+50 NFNALKH
-57 GMSGKAN
+57 GLTGKAN

-132 QEYVDSFGRKKPFFQ
+132 QEYEDSFGRKKPFFQ
-147 DPQYTPWDV
+147 DAQYQPWDV
-156 YSDEKLQKIGDKMGV
+156 YSNEQLQKIGDKMGV

-183 ANMKKIATKNNTLW
+183 SNMTKIATKNNTLW
-197 MLTAGLASAVFSAL
+197 MITAGIASAVFSAL

-220 DPALEK
+220 DPALDK
-226 VNNAKADKMLQNFDK
+226 VNNEKADKLLQNFDT
-241 EAEKRVNNNMQKDLD
+241 EAQKRMTSASKDMQKDLD
-256 KIFAENKGKNVDNK
+256 KIFEENKGKTVDNK
-270 IVSAISDR
+270 LIEKISGR

-284 PVTADGIQ
+284 PVTEDGVK
-292 EDMKAILMNGK
+292 EDMQNILMNGK
-303 SIVNENL
+303 SLVNEGL
-310 AEKIANGSK
+310 AEKISNGSK
-319 KALSQKFSEEQ
+319 KVLAQKFSEEQ
-330 VAKLVPTKEELTK
+330 VAKIVPSKEEIVK
-343 HFENKKLMGKEVSE
+343 HFNDNQMMGREVNE
-357 DEAVEVRSSVAQL
+357 DEAMNVRSSVSQL
-370 VLAKAKEQGMTTEN
+370 FLAKAKEQGMSTEK
-384 LKTIKKGVSL
+384 LKTIKKGVAL

-399 IKSNSASILDENAM
+399 LKSNSASVLDENAM
-413 KKVSEIAKT
+413 KKVSEIGKA
-422 MSELQAKTSVLDD
+422 MSELQAKDSVLDD
-435 YAQIKVADKPETVIA
+435 YAQAKVADKPETVIA
-450 NYWNTVSSSL
+450 NYWN
-460 IKTLGIDFKE
+460 KTSTSIVKSLGIDFKE
-470 MEKVRNNRE
+470 MEKVRNNRQ
-479 LVQGLVRNKIEEVTS
+479 LVQGLVRNKMEEVTS
-494 DDAKYEK
+494 DDVKYQK
-501 AIGEIANS
+501 AIGEMANNIAE
-509 VAQLD
+509 LD
-514 KKIKPEDTKKYVEL
+514 KKIKPEDTRKYVDL

-534 DYAGKL
+534 DAAGNL

-565 VKQVYFEERISGVR
+565 VKQVYFEERVAGVK
-579 NSFSRL
+579 NSFSRM

-593 RISKGEVPNDGS
+593 RISKGEVPKDGS

-635 NRSQNS
+635 NRSQDNS
-641 NADTSAVEIKD
+641 TNVDRSDVEIKD

-659 FDKNKGVDIP
+659 FKDGKGVDVP
-669 ADYDFYQKA
+669 EDYGFYQKA
-678 MNYMYNSQMDK
+678 MNFMYNSPMDK
-689 TTVDALKKAGIE
+689 DTVEAIKKAGIE
-701 QQINTYNN
+701 KDVNKYNS
-709 EVFTKIGGA
+709 EVYNKIGSA

-729 GDAGASSEYKFL
+729 GDQGASSEYKFL

-758 YNSKKWGNT
+758 YNSQKWGKT

>member
-1 MMKTERLWW
+1 MT
-10 TKMAITATNGIK
+10 ITATNGIK
-22 TQQYIKPQE
+22 TQQYIKPQG

-41 LPNWKDTKY
+41 FPNVKDTKY
-50 NFNAFKH
+50 NFNALKH
-57 GMSGKAN
+57 GLTGKAN

-132 QEYVDSFGRKKPFFQ
+132 QEYEDSFGRKKPFFQ
-147 DPQYTPWDV
+147 DAQYQPWDV
-156 YSDEKLQKIGDKMGV
+156 YSNEQLQKIGDKMGV

-183 ANMKKIATKNNTLW
+183 SNMTKIATKNNTLW
-197 MLTAGLASAVFSAL
+197 MITAGIASAVFSAL

-220 DPALEK
+220 DPALDK
-226 VNNAKADKMLQNFDK
+226 VNNEKADKLLQNFDT
-241 EAEKRVNNNMQKDLD
+241 EAQKRMTSASKDMQKDLD
-256 KIFAENKGKNVDNK
+256 KIFEENKGKTVDNK
-270 IVSAISDR
+270 LIEKISGR

-284 PVTADGIQ
+284 PVTEEGVK
-292 EDMKAILMNGK
+292 EDMQNILMNGK
-303 SIVNENL
+303 SLVNEGL
-310 AEKIANGSK
+310 AEKISNGSK
-319 KALSQKFSEEQ
+319 KVLAQKFSEEQ
-330 VAKLVPTKEELTK
+330 VAKIVPSKEEIVK
-343 HFENKKLMGKEVSE
+343 HFNDNQMMGREVNE
-357 DEAVEVRSSVAQL
+357 DEAMDVRSSVSQL
-370 VLAKAKEQGMTTEN
+370 FLAKAKEQGMSTEK
-384 LKTIKKGVSL
+384 LKTIKKGVAL

-399 IKSNSASILDENAM
+399 LKSNSASVLDENAM
-413 KKVSEIAKT
+413 KKVSEIGKA
-422 MSELQAKTSVLDD
+422 MSELQAKDSVLDD
-435 YAQIKVADKPETVIA
+435 YAQAKVADKPETVIA
-450 NYWNTVSSSL
+450 NYWN
-460 IKTLGIDFKE
+460 KTSTSIVKSLGIDFKE
-470 MEKVRNNRE
+470 MEKVRNNRQ
-479 LVQGLVRNKIEEVTS
+479 LVQGLVRNKMEEVTS
-494 DDAKYEK
+494 DDAKYQK
-501 AIGEIANS
+501 AIGEMANNIAE
-509 VAQLD
+509 LD
-514 KKIKPEDTKKYVEL
+514 KKIKPEDTRKYVDL

-534 DYAGKL
+534 DAAGNL
-540 YNQGMEATANKL
+540 YNQGMEVTANKL

-565 VKQVYFEERISGVR
+565 VKQVYFEERVAGVK
-579 NSFSRL
+579 NSFSRM

-593 RISKGEVPNDGS
+593 RISKGEVPKDGS

-635 NRSQNS
+635 NRSQDNS
-641 NADTSAVEIKD
+641 TNVDRSDVEIKD

-659 FDKNKGVDIP
+659 FKEGKGVDVP
-669 ADYDFYQKA
+669 EDYGFYQKA
-678 MNYMYNSQMDK
+678 MNFMYNSPMDK
-689 TTVDALKKAGIE
+689 DTVEAIKKAGIE
-701 QQINTYNN
+701 EDVNKYNS
-709 EVFTKIGGA
+709 EVYNKIGSA

-729 GDAGASSEYKFL
+729 GDQGASSEYKFL

-758 YNSKKWGNT
+758 YNSQKWGKT

>member
-1 MMKTERLWW
+1 MT
-10 TKMAITATNGIK
+10 ITATNGIK
-22 TQQYIKPQE
+22 TQQYIKPQSP
-31 AKGKLVSSSI
+31 KGKLVSSSI
-41 LPNWKDTKY
+41 LPSWKDTKY
-50 NFNAFKH
+50 NIKALKH
-57 GMSGKAN
+57 GLTGKAN

-78 GALALAGYLATQKA
+78 GAVALASYLATQKA

-101 VGLATFF
+101 VGLAAFF

-132 QEYVDSFGRKKPFFQ
+132 QEYEDSFGRKKPFFQ

-156 YSDEKLQKIGDKMGV
+156 YSDEQLKKIGDKMGV

-226 VNNAKADKMLQNFDK
+226 VNNTKADKMLQNFDK

-256 KIFAENKGKNVDNK
+256 KIFAENKGKTVDNK
-270 IVSAISDR
+270 LVSAISDR

-284 PVTADGIQ
+284 PVTAEGVQ
-292 EDMKAILMNGK
+292 EDMKNILMNGK
-303 SIVNENL
+303 SVVNESL

-319 KALSQKFSEEQ
+319 KVLAQKFTEEQ
-330 VAKLVPTKEELTK
+330 VEKLVPTKEELTK
-343 HFENKKLMGKEVSE
+343 HFEDKQVMGKEVSE
-357 DEAVEVRSSVAQL
+357 DEAVEIRSSVAQL
-370 VLAKAKEQGMTTEN
+370 VLAKAKTQGMNTEN
-384 LKTIKKGVSL
+384 LKSIKKGISL

-399 IKSNSASILDENAM
+399 IKSNSASVLDETAM

-450 NYWNTVSSSL
+450 NYWNTVSSGL

-540 YNQGMEATANKL
+540 HNQGMEATANKL

-557 GGKGSLKR
+557 NGKGSLKR

-605 AREVKEAMLELVK
+605 SREVKEAMLELVK

-635 NRSQNS
+635 NRNQNP

-689 TTVDALKKAGIE
+689 TTVEALKKAGIE

>member
-1 MMKTERLWW
+1 MT
-10 TKMAITATNGIK
+10 ITATNGIK
-22 TQQYIKPQE
+22 TQQYIKPQG

-41 LPNWKDTKY
+41 FPNVKDTKY
-50 NFNAFKH
+50 NFNALKH
-57 GMSGKAN
+57 GLTGKAN

-132 QEYVDSFGRKKPFFQ
+132 QEYEDSFGRKKPFFQ
-147 DPQYTPWDV
+147 DAQYQPWDV
-156 YSDEKLQKIGDKMGV
+156 YSNEQLQKIGDKMGV

-183 ANMKKIATKNNTLW
+183 SNMTKIATKNNTLW
-197 MLTAGLASAVFSAL
+197 MITAGIASAVFSAL

-220 DPALEK
+220 DPALDK
-226 VNNAKADKMLQNFDK
+226 VNNEKADKLLQNFDT
-241 EAEKRVNNNMQKDLD
+241 EAQKRMTSASKDMQKDLD
-256 KIFAENKGKNVDNK
+256 KIFEENKGKTVDNK
-270 IVSAISDR
+270 LIEKISGR

-284 PVTADGIQ
+284 PVTEEGVK
-292 EDMKAILMNGK
+292 EDMQNILMNGK
-303 SIVNENL
+303 SLVNEGL
-310 AEKIANGSK
+310 AEKISNGSK
-319 KALSQKFSEEQ
+319 KVLAQKFSEEQ
-330 VAKLVPTKEELTK
+330 VAKIVPSKEEIVK
-343 HFENKKLMGKEVSE
+343 HFNDNQMMGREVNE
-357 DEAVEVRSSVAQL
+357 DEAMNVRSSVSQL
-370 VLAKAKEQGMTTEN
+370 FLAKAKEQGMSTEK
-384 LKTIKKGVSL
+384 LKTIKKGVAL

-399 IKSNSASILDENAM
+399 LKSNSASVLDENAM
-413 KKVSEIAKT
+413 KKVSEIGKA
-422 MSELQAKTSVLDD
+422 MSELQAKDSVLDD
-435 YAQIKVADKPETVIA
+435 YAQAKVADKPETVIA
-450 NYWNTVSSSL
+450 NYWN
-460 IKTLGIDFKE
+460 KTSTSIVKSLGIDFKE
-470 MEKVRNNRE
+470 MEKVRNNRQ
-479 LVQGLVRNKIEEVTS
+479 LVQGLVRNKMEEVTS
-494 DDAKYEK
+494 DDVKYQK
-501 AIGEIANS
+501 AIGEMANNIAE
-509 VAQLD
+509 LD
-514 KKIKPEDTKKYVEL
+514 KKIKPEDTRKYVDL

-534 DYAGKL
+534 DAAGNL

-565 VKQVYFEERISGVR
+565 VKQVYFEERVAGVK
-579 NSFSRL
+579 NSFSRM

-593 RISKGEVPNDGS
+593 RISKGEVPKDGS

-635 NRSQNS
+635 NRSQDNS
-641 NADTSAVEIKD
+641 TNVDRSDVEIKD

-659 FDKNKGVDIP
+659 FKEGKGVDVP
-669 ADYDFYQKA
+669 EDYGFYQKA
-678 MNYMYNSQMDK
+678 MNFMYNSPMDK
-689 TTVDALKKAGIE
+689 DTVEAIKKAGIE
-701 QQINTYNN
+701 EDVNKYNS
-709 EVFTKIGGA
+709 EVYNKIGSA

-729 GDAGASSEYKFL
+729 GDQGASSEYKFL

-758 YNSKKWGNT
+758 YNSQKWGKT

>member
-1 MMKTERLWW
+1 MT
-10 TKMAITATNGIK
+10 ITATNGIK
-22 TQQYIKPQE
+22 TQQYIKPQG

-41 LPNWKDTKY
+41 FPNVKDTKY
-50 NFNAFKH
+50 NFNALKH
-57 GMSGKAN
+57 GLTGKAN

-132 QEYVDSFGRKKPFFQ
+132 QEYEDSFGRKKPFFQ
-147 DPQYTPWDV
+147 DAQYQPWDV
-156 YSDEKLQKIGDKMGV
+156 YSNEQLQKIGDKMGV

-183 ANMKKIATKNNTLW
+183 SNMTKIATKNNTLW
-197 MLTAGLASAVFSAL
+197 MITAGIASAVFSAL

-220 DPALEK
+220 DPALDK
-226 VNNAKADKMLQNFDK
+226 VNNEKADKLLQNFDT
-241 EAEKRVNNNMQKDLD
+241 EAQKRMTSASKDMQKDLD
-256 KIFAENKGKNVDNK
+256 KIFEENKGKTVDKKLIEK
-270 IVSAISDR
+270 ISGR

-284 PVTADGIQ
+284 PVTEEGVK
-292 EDMKAILMNGK
+292 EDMQNILMNGK
-303 SIVNENL
+303 SLVNEGL
-310 AEKIANGSK
+310 AEKISNGSK
-319 KALSQKFSEEQ
+319 KVLAQKFSEEQ
-330 VAKLVPTKEELTK
+330 VAKIVPSKEEIVK
-343 HFENKKLMGKEVSE
+343 HFNDNQMMGREVNE
-357 DEAVEVRSSVAQL
+357 DEAMNVRSSVSQL
-370 VLAKAKEQGMTTEN
+370 FLAKAKEQGMSTEK
-384 LKTIKKGVSL
+384 LKTIKKGVAL

-399 IKSNSASILDENAM
+399 LKSNSASVLDENAM
-413 KKVSEIAKT
+413 KKVSEIGKA
-422 MSELQAKTSVLDD
+422 MSELQAKDSVLDD
-435 YAQIKVADKPETVIA
+435 YAQAKVADKPETVIA
-450 NYWNTVSSSL
+450 NYWN
-460 IKTLGIDFKE
+460 KTSTSIVKSLGIDFKE
-470 MEKVRNNRE
+470 MEKVRNNRQ
-479 LVQGLVRNKIEEVTS
+479 LVQGLVRNKMEEVTS
-494 DDAKYEK
+494 DDVKYQK
-501 AIGEIANS
+501 AIGEMANNIAE
-509 VAQLD
+509 LD
-514 KKIKPEDTKKYVEL
+514 KKIKPEDTRKYVDL

-534 DYAGKL
+534 DAAGNL

-565 VKQVYFEERISGVR
+565 VKQVYFEERVAGVK
-579 NSFSRL
+579 NSFSRM

-593 RISKGEVPNDGS
+593 RISKGEVPKDGS

-635 NRSQNS
+635 NRSQDNS
-641 NADTSAVEIKD
+641 TNVDRSDVEIKD

-659 FDKNKGVDIP
+659 FKEGKGVDVP
-669 ADYDFYQKA
+669 EDYGFYQKA
-678 MNYMYNSQMDK
+678 MNFMYNSPMDK
-689 TTVDALKKAGIE
+689 DTVEAIKKAGIE
-701 QQINTYNN
+701 EDVNKYNS
-709 EVFTKIGGA
+709 EVYNKIGSA

-729 GDAGASSEYKFL
+729 GDQGASSEYKFL

-758 YNSKKWGNT
+758 YNSQKWGKT

>member
-1 MMKTERLWW
+1 MTM
-10 TKMAITATNGIK
+10 TATNGIK
-22 TQQYIKPQE
+22 TQQYIKPQG

-41 LPNWKDTKY
+41 FPNVKDIKY
-50 NFNAFKH
+50 NFNALKH
-57 GMSGKAN
+57 GLTGKAN

-132 QEYVDSFGRKKPFFQ
+132 QEYEDSFGRKKPFFQ
-147 DPQYTPWDV
+147 DAQYQPWDV
-156 YSDEKLQKIGDKMGV
+156 YSNEQLQKIGDKMGV

-183 ANMKKIATKNNTLW
+183 SNMTKIATKNNTLW
-197 MLTAGLASAVFSAL
+197 MITAGIASAVFSAL

-220 DPALEK
+220 DPALDK
-226 VNNAKADKMLQNFDK
+226 VNNEKADKLLQNFDT
-241 EAEKRVNNNMQKDLD
+241 EAQKRMTSASKDMQKDLD
-256 KIFAENKGKNVDNK
+256 KIFEENKGKTVDNK
-270 IVSAISDR
+270 LIEKISGR

-284 PVTADGIQ
+284 PVTEEGVK
-292 EDMKAILMNGK
+292 EDMQNILMNGK
-303 SIVNENL
+303 SLVNEGL
-310 AEKIANGSK
+310 AEKISNGSK
-319 KALSQKFSEEQ
+319 KVLAQKFSEEQ
-330 VAKLVPTKEELTK
+330 VAKIVPSKEEIVK
-343 HFENKKLMGKEVSE
+343 HFNDNQMMGREVNE
-357 DEAVEVRSSVAQL
+357 DEAMNVRSSVSQL
-370 VLAKAKEQGMTTEN
+370 FLAKAKEQGMSTEK
-384 LKTIKKGVSL
+384 LKTIKKGVAL

-399 IKSNSASILDENAM
+399 LKSNSASVLDENAM
-413 KKVSEIAKT
+413 KKVSEIGKA
-422 MSELQAKTSVLDD
+422 MSELQAKDSVLDD
-435 YAQIKVADKPETVIA
+435 YAQAKVADKPETVIA
-450 NYWNTVSSSL
+450 NYWN
-460 IKTLGIDFKE
+460 KTSTSIVKSLGIDFKE
-470 MEKVRNNRE
+470 MEKVRNNRQ
-479 LVQGLVRNKIEEVTS
+479 LVQGLVRNKMEEVTS
-494 DDAKYEK
+494 DDAKYQK
-501 AIGEIANS
+501 AIGEMANNIAE
-509 VAQLD
+509 LD
-514 KKIKPEDTKKYVEL
+514 KKIKPEDTRKYVDL

-534 DYAGKL
+534 DAAGNL

-565 VKQVYFEERISGVR
+565 VKQVYFEERVAGVK
-579 NSFSRL
+579 NSFSRM

-593 RISKGEVPNDGS
+593 RISKGEVPKDGS

-635 NRSQNS
+635 NRSQDNS
-641 NADTSAVEIKD
+641 TNVDRSDVEIKD

-659 FDKNKGVDIP
+659 FKEGKGVDVP
-669 ADYDFYQKA
+669 EDYGFYQKA
-678 MNYMYNSQMDK
+678 MNFMYNSPMDK
-689 TTVDALKKAGIE
+689 DTVEAIKKAGIE
-701 QQINTYNN
+701 EDVNKYNS
-709 EVFTKIGGA
+709 EVYNKIGSA

-729 GDAGASSEYKFL
+729 GDQGASSEYKFL

-758 YNSKKWGNT
+758 YNSQKWGKT

>member
-1 MMKTERLWW
+1 MT
-10 TKMAITATNGIK
+10 ITATNGIK
-22 TQQYIKPQE
+22 TQQYIKPQG

-41 LPNWKDTKY
+41 FPNVKDTKY
-50 NFNAFKH
+50 NFNALKH
-57 GMSGKAN
+57 GLTGKAN

-132 QEYVDSFGRKKPFFQ
+132 QEYEDSFGRKKPFFQ
-147 DPQYTPWDV
+147 DAQYQPWDV
-156 YSDEKLQKIGDKMGV
+156 YSNEQLQKIGDKMGV

-183 ANMKKIATKNNTLW
+183 SNMTKIATKNNTLW
-197 MLTAGLASAVFSAL
+197 MITAGIASAVFSAL

-220 DPALEK
+220 DPALDK
-226 VNNAKADKMLQNFDK
+226 VNNEKADKLLQNFDT
-241 EAEKRVNNNMQKDLD
+241 EAQKRMTSASKDMQKDLD
-256 KIFAENKGKNVDNK
+256 KIFEENKGKTVDNK
-270 IVSAISDR
+270 LIEKISGR

-284 PVTADGIQ
+284 PVTEEGVK
-292 EDMKAILMNGK
+292 EDMQNILMNGK
-303 SIVNENL
+303 SLVNEGL
-310 AEKIANGSK
+310 AEKISNGSK
-319 KALSQKFSEEQ
+319 KVLAQKFSEEQ
-330 VAKLVPTKEELTK
+330 VAKIVPSKEEIVK
-343 HFENKKLMGKEVSE
+343 HFNDNQMMGKEVNE
-357 DEAVEVRSSVAQL
+357 DEAMDVRSSVSQL
-370 VLAKAKEQGMTTEN
+370 FLAKAKEQGMSTEK
-384 LKTIKKGVSL
+384 LKTIKKGVAL

-399 IKSNSASILDENAM
+399 LKSNSASVLDENAM
-413 KKVSEIAKT
+413 KKVSEIGKA
-422 MSELQAKTSVLDD
+422 MSELQAKDSVLDD
-435 YAQIKVADKPETVIA
+435 YAQAKVADKPETVIA
-450 NYWNTVSSSL
+450 NYWN
-460 IKTLGIDFKE
+460 KTSTSIVKSLGIDFKE
-470 MEKVRNNRE
+470 MEKVRNNRQ
-479 LVQGLVRNKIEEVTS
+479 LVQGLVRNKMEEVTS
-494 DDAKYEK
+494 DDAKYQK
-501 AIGEIANS
+501 AIGEMANNIAE
-509 VAQLD
+509 LD
-514 KKIKPEDTKKYVEL
+514 KKIKPEDTRKYVDL

-534 DYAGKL
+534 DAAGNL

-565 VKQVYFEERISGVR
+565 VKQVYFEERVAGVK
-579 NSFSRL
+579 NSFSRM

-593 RISKGEVPNDGS
+593 RISKGEVPKDGS
-605 AREVKEAMLELVK
+605 AREIKEAMLELVK

-635 NRSQNS
+635 NRSQDNS
-641 NADTSAVEIKD
+641 TNVDRSDVEIKD

-659 FDKNKGVDIP
+659 FKEGKGVDVP
-669 ADYDFYQKA
+669 EDYGFYQKA
-678 MNYMYNSQMDK
+678 MNFMYNSPMDK
-689 TTVDALKKAGIE
+689 DTVEAIKKAGIE
-701 QQINTYNN
+701 KDVNKYNS
-709 EVFTKIGGA
+709 EVYNKIGSA

-729 GDAGASSEYKFL
+729 GDQGASSEYKFL

-758 YNSKKWGNT
+758 YNSQKWGKT

>member
-1 MMKTERLWW
+1 MT
-10 TKMAITATNGIK
+10 ITATNGIK

-41 LPNWKDTKY
+41 FPNVKDTKY
-50 NFNAFKH
+50 NFNALKH
-57 GMSGKAN
+57 GLTGKAN

-78 GALALAGYLATQKA
+78 GAVALAGYLATQKA

-132 QEYVDSFGRKKPFFQ
+132 QEYEDSFGRKKPFFQ
-147 DPQYTPWDV
+147 DAQYQPWDV
-156 YSDEKLQKIGDKMGV
+156 YSNEQLQKIGDKMGV

-183 ANMKKIATKNNTLW
+183 SNMTKIATKNNTLW
-197 MLTAGLASAVFSAL
+197 MLTAGIASAVFSAL

-220 DPALEK
+220 DPALDK
-226 VNNAKADKMLQNFDK
+226 VNNQKADKLLQNFD
-241 EAEKRVNNNMQKDLD
+241 AESQKRMTSASQNMQKDLD
-256 KIFAENKGKNVDNK
+256 KIFEENKGKTLDNK
-270 IVSAISDR
+270 LVEKISSR

-284 PVTADGIQ
+284 PVTEEGVK
-292 EDMKAILMNGK
+292 EDMQNILMNGK
-303 SIVNENL
+303 SLVNENL
-310 AEKIANGSK
+310 AEKISNGSK
-319 KALSQKFSEEQ
+319 KVLAQKFSEEQ
-330 VAKLVPTKEELTK
+330 VAKIVPSKEEIVK
-343 HFENKKLMGKEVSE
+343 HFNDNQMMGKEVNE
-357 DEAVEVRSSVAQL
+357 DEAMNVRSSVSQL
-370 VLAKAKEQGMTTEN
+370 FLAKAKEQGMSTEK
-384 LKTIKKGVSL
+384 LKTIKKGVAL

-399 IKSNSASILDENAM
+399 IKSNSASVLDENAM
-413 KKVSEIAKT
+413 KKVSEIGKA
-422 MSELQAKTSVLDD
+422 MSELQAKDSVLDD
-435 YAQIKVADKPETVIA
+435 YAQAKVADKPETVIA
-450 NYWNTVSSSL
+450 NYWN
-460 IKTLGIDFKE
+460 KTSTSIVKSLGIDFKE
-470 MEKVRNNRE
+470 MEKVRNNRQ
-479 LVQGLVRNKIEEVTS
+479 LVQGLVRNKMEEVTS
-494 DDAKYEK
+494 DDTKYQK
-501 AIGEIANS
+501 AIGEMANNIAE
-509 VAQLD
+509 LD
-514 KKIKPEDTKKYVEL
+514 KKIKPEDTKKYVDL

-534 DYAGKL
+534 DAAGKL

-565 VKQVYFEERISGVR
+565 IKQVYFEERVAGVK
-579 NSFSRL
+579 NSFSRM

-593 RISKGEVPNDGS
+593 RISKGEVPKDGS

-635 NRSQNS
+635 NRSQDNS
-641 NADTSAVEIKD
+641 TNVDRSDVEIKD

-659 FDKNKGVDIP
+659 FKEGKGVDVP
-669 ADYDFYQKA
+669 EDYGFYQKA
-678 MNYMYNSQMDK
+678 MNFMYNSPMDK
-689 TTVDALKKAGIE
+689 DTVEAIKKAGIE
-701 QQINTYNN
+701 NDVNKYNS
-709 EVFTKIGGA
+709 EVYNKIGSA

-729 GDAGASSEYKFL
+729 GDQGASSEYKFL

-758 YNSKKWGNT
+758 YNSQKWGKT

>member
-1 MMKTERLWW
+1 MT
-10 TKMAITATNGIK
+10 ITATNGIK
-22 TQQYIKPQE
+22 TQQYIKPQG

-41 LPNWKDTKY
+41 FPNVKDTKY
-50 NFNAFKH
+50 NFNALKH
-57 GMSGKAN
+57 GLTGKAN

-132 QEYVDSFGRKKPFFQ
+132 QEYEDSFGRKKPFFQ
-147 DPQYTPWDV
+147 DAQYQPWDV
-156 YSDEKLQKIGDKMGV
+156 YSNEQLQKIGDKMGV

-183 ANMKKIATKNNTLW
+183 SNMTKIATKNNTLW
-197 MLTAGLASAVFSAL
+197 MITAGIASAVFSAL

-220 DPALEK
+220 DPALDK
-226 VNNAKADKMLQNFDK
+226 VNNEKADKLLQNFDT
-241 EAEKRVNNNMQKDLD
+241 EAQKRMTSASKDMQKDLD
-256 KIFAENKGKNVDNK
+256 KIFEENKGKTVDKKLIEK
-270 IVSAISDR
+270 ISGR

-284 PVTADGIQ
+284 PVTEEGVK
-292 EDMKAILMNGK
+292 EDMQNILMNGK
-303 SIVNENL
+303 SLVNEGL
-310 AEKIANGSK
+310 AEKISNGSK
-319 KALSQKFSEEQ
+319 KVLAQKFSEEQ
-330 VAKLVPTKEELTK
+330 VAKIVPSKEEIVK
-343 HFENKKLMGKEVSE
+343 HFNDNQMMGREVNE
-357 DEAVEVRSSVAQL
+357 DEAMNVRSSVSQL
-370 VLAKAKEQGMTTEN
+370 FLAKAKEQGMSTEK
-384 LKTIKKGVSL
+384 LKTIKKGVAL

-399 IKSNSASILDENAM
+399 LKSNSASVLDENAM
-413 KKVSEIAKT
+413 KKVSEIGKA
-422 MSELQAKTSVLDD
+422 MSELQAKDSVLDD
-435 YAQIKVADKPETVIA
+435 YAQAKVADKPETVIA
-450 NYWNTVSSSL
+450 NYWN
-460 IKTLGIDFKE
+460 KTSTSIVKSLGIDFKE
-470 MEKVRNNRE
+470 MEKVRNNRQ
-479 LVQGLVRNKIEEVTS
+479 LVQGLVRNKMEEVTS
-494 DDAKYEK
+494 DDAKYQK
-501 AIGEIANS
+501 AIGEMANNIAE
-509 VAQLD
+509 LD
-514 KKIKPEDTKKYVEL
+514 KKIKPEDTRKYVDL

-534 DYAGKL
+534 DAAGNL

-565 VKQVYFEERISGVR
+565 VKQVYFEERVAGVK
-579 NSFSRL
+579 NSFSRM

-593 RISKGEVPNDGS
+593 RISKGEVPKDGS

-635 NRSQNS
+635 NRSQDNS
-641 NADTSAVEIKD
+641 TNVDRSDVEIKD

-659 FDKNKGVDIP
+659 FKDGKGVDVP
-669 ADYDFYQKA
+669 EDYGFYQKA
-678 MNYMYNSQMDK
+678 MNFMYNSPMDK
-689 TTVDALKKAGIE
+689 DTVEAIKKAGIE
-701 QQINTYNN
+701 KDVNKYNS
-709 EVFTKIGGA
+709 EVYNKIGSA

-729 GDAGASSEYKFL
+729 GDQGASSEYKFL

-758 YNSKKWGNT
+758 YNSQKWGKT

>member
-1 MMKTERLWW
+1 MT
-10 TKMAITATNGIK
+10 ITATNGIK
-22 TQQYIKPQE
+22 TQQYIKPQG

-41 LPNWKDTKY
+41 FPNVKDTKY
-50 NFNAFKH
+50 NFNALKH
-57 GMSGKAN
+57 GLTGKAN

-132 QEYVDSFGRKKPFFQ
+132 QEYEDSFGRKKPFFQ
-147 DPQYTPWDV
+147 DAQYQPWDV
-156 YSDEKLQKIGDKMGV
+156 YSNEQLQKIGDKMGV

-183 ANMKKIATKNNTLW
+183 SNMTKIATKNNTLW
-197 MLTAGLASAVFSAL
+197 MITAGIASAVFSAL

-220 DPALEK
+220 DPALDK
-226 VNNAKADKMLQNFDK
+226 VNNEKADKLLQNFDT
-241 EAEKRVNNNMQKDLD
+241 EAQKRMTLASKDMQKDLD
-256 KIFAENKGKNVDNK
+256 KIFEENKGKTVDNK
-270 IVSAISDR
+270 LIEKISGR

-284 PVTADGIQ
+284 PVTEEGVK
-292 EDMKAILMNGK
+292 EDMQKILMNGK
-303 SIVNENL
+303 SLVNEGL
-310 AEKIANGSK
+310 AEKISNGSK
-319 KALSQKFSEEQ
+319 KVLAQKFSEEQ
-330 VAKLVPTKEELTK
+330 VAKIVPSKEEIVK
-343 HFENKKLMGKEVSE
+343 HFNDNQMMGKEVNE
-357 DEAVEVRSSVAQL
+357 DEAMDVRSSVSQL
-370 VLAKAKEQGMTTEN
+370 FLAKAKEQGMSTEK
-384 LKTIKKGVSL
+384 LKTIKKGVAL

-399 IKSNSASILDENAM
+399 LKSNSASVLDENAM
-413 KKVSEIAKT
+413 KKVSEIGKA
-422 MSELQAKTSVLDD
+422 MSELQAKDSVLDD
-435 YAQIKVADKPETVIA
+435 YAQAKVADKPETVIA
-450 NYWNTVSSSL
+450 NYWN
-460 IKTLGIDFKE
+460 KTSTSIVKSLGIDFKE
-470 MEKVRNNRE
+470 MEKVRNNRQ
-479 LVQGLVRNKIEEVTS
+479 LVQGLVRNKMEEVTS
-494 DDAKYEK
+494 DDAKYQK
-501 AIGEIANS
+501 AIGEMANNIAE
-509 VAQLD
+509 LD
-514 KKIKPEDTKKYVEL
+514 KKIKPEDTRKYVDL

-534 DYAGKL
+534 DAAGNL

-565 VKQVYFEERISGVR
+565 VKQVYFEERVAGVK
-579 NSFSRL
+579 NSFSRM

-593 RISKGEVPNDGS
+593 RISKGEVPKDGS

-635 NRSQNS
+635 NRSQDNS
-641 NADTSAVEIKD
+641 TNVDRSDVEIKD

-659 FDKNKGVDIP
+659 FKEGKGVDVP
-669 ADYDFYQKA
+669 EDYGFYQKA
-678 MNYMYNSQMDK
+678 MNFMYNSPMDK
-689 TTVDALKKAGIE
+689 DTVEAIKKAGIE
-701 QQINTYNN
+701 KDVNKYNS
-709 EVFTKIGGA
+709 EVYNKIGSA

-729 GDAGASSEYKFL
+729 GDQGASSEYKFL

-758 YNSKKWGNT
+758 YNSQKWGKT

>member
-1 MMKTERLWW
+1 MT
-10 TKMAITATNGIK
+10 ITATNGIK
-22 TQQYIKPQE
+22 TQQYIKPQSP
-31 AKGKLVSSSI
+31 KGKLVSSSI
-41 LPNWKDTKY
+41 LPSWKDTKY
-50 NFNAFKH
+50 NIKALKH
-57 GMSGKAN
+57 GLTGKAN

-78 GALALAGYLATQKA
+78 GAVALASYLATQKA

-132 QEYVDSFGRKKPFFQ
+132 QEYEDSFGRKKPFFQ
-147 DPQYTPWDV
+147 DPQYTPWDI
-156 YSDEKLQKIGDKMGV
+156 YSDEQLKKIGDKMGV

-226 VNNAKADKMLQNFDK
+226 VNNTKADKMLQNFDK

-256 KIFAENKGKNVDNK
+256 KIFAENKGKTVDNK
-270 IVSAISDR
+270 LVSAISDR

-284 PVTADGIQ
+284 PVTAEGVQ
-292 EDMKAILMNGK
+292 EDMKNILMNGK
-303 SIVNENL
+303 SVVNESL

-319 KALSQKFSEEQ
+319 KVLAQKFTEEQ
-330 VAKLVPTKEELTK
+330 VEKLVPTKEELTK
-343 HFENKKLMGKEVSE
+343 HFEDKQVMGKEVSE
-357 DEAVEVRSSVAQL
+357 DEAVEIRSSVAQL
-370 VLAKAKEQGMTTEN
+370 VLAKAKTQGMNTEN
-384 LKTIKKGVSL
+384 LKSIKKGISL

-399 IKSNSASILDENAM
+399 IKSNSASVLDETAM

-450 NYWNTVSSSL
+450 NYWNTVSSGL

-540 YNQGMEATANKL
+540 HNQGMEATANKL

-557 GGKGSLKR
+557 NGKGSLKR

-605 AREVKEAMLELVK
+605 SREVKEAMLELVK

-635 NRSQNS
+635 KRNQNPK
-641 NADTSAVEIKD
+641 ADTGAVEIKD

-689 TTVDALKKAGIE
+689 TTVEALKKAGIE

>member
-1 MMKTERLWW
+1 MT
-10 TKMAITATNGIK
+10 ITATNGIK
-22 TQQYIKPQE
+22 TQQYIKPQG

-41 LPNWKDTKY
+41 FPNVKDTKY
-50 NFNAFKH
+50 NFNALKH
-57 GMSGKAN
+57 GLTGKAN

-132 QEYVDSFGRKKPFFQ
+132 QEYEDSFGRKKPFFQ
-147 DPQYTPWDV
+147 DAQYQPWDV
-156 YSDEKLQKIGDKMGV
+156 YSNEQLQKIGDKMGV

-183 ANMKKIATKNNTLW
+183 SNMTKIATKNNTLW
-197 MLTAGLASAVFSAL
+197 MITAGIASAVFSAL

-220 DPALEK
+220 DPALDK
-226 VNNAKADKMLQNFDK
+226 VNNEKADKLLQNFDT
-241 EAEKRVNNNMQKDLD
+241 EAQKRMTSASKDMQKDLD
-256 KIFAENKGKNVDNK
+256 KIFEENKGKTVDNK
-270 IVSAISDR
+270 LIEKISGR

-284 PVTADGIQ
+284 PVTEEGVK
-292 EDMKAILMNGK
+292 EDMQNILMNGK
-303 SIVNENL
+303 SLVNEGL
-310 AEKIANGSK
+310 AEKISNGSK
-319 KALSQKFSEEQ
+319 KVLAQKFSEEQ
-330 VAKLVPTKEELTK
+330 VAKIVPSKEEIVK
-343 HFENKKLMGKEVSE
+343 HFNDNQMMGKEVNE
-357 DEAVEVRSSVAQL
+357 DEAMNVRSSVSQL
-370 VLAKAKEQGMTTEN
+370 FLAKAKEQGMSTEK
-384 LKTIKKGVSL
+384 LKTIKKGVAL

-399 IKSNSASILDENAM
+399 LKSNSASVLDENAM
-413 KKVSEIAKT
+413 KKVSEIGKA
-422 MSELQAKTSVLDD
+422 MSELQAKDSVLDD
-435 YAQIKVADKPETVIA
+435 YAQAKVADKPETVIA
-450 NYWNTVSSSL
+450 NYWN
-460 IKTLGIDFKE
+460 KTSTSIVKSLGIDFKE
-470 MEKVRNNRE
+470 MEKVRNNRQ
-479 LVQGLVRNKIEEVTS
+479 LVQGLVRNKMEEVTS
-494 DDAKYEK
+494 DDAKYQK
-501 AIGEIANS
+501 AIGEMANNIAE
-509 VAQLD
+509 LD
-514 KKIKPEDTKKYVEL
+514 KKIKPEDTRKYVDL

-534 DYAGKL
+534 DAAGNL

-565 VKQVYFEERISGVR
+565 VKQVYFEERVAGVK
-579 NSFSRL
+579 NSFSRM

-593 RISKGEVPNDGS
+593 RISKGEVPKDGS

-635 NRSQNS
+635 NRSQDNS
-641 NADTSAVEIKD
+641 TNVDRSDVEIKD

-659 FDKNKGVDIP
+659 FKEGKGVDVP
-669 ADYDFYQKA
+669 EDYGFYQKA
-678 MNYMYNSQMDK
+678 MNFMYNSPMDK
-689 TTVDALKKAGIE
+689 DTVEAIKKAGIE
-701 QQINTYNN
+701 EDVNKYNS
-709 EVFTKIGGA
+709 EVYNKIGSA

-729 GDAGASSEYKFL
+729 GDQGASSEYKFL

-758 YNSKKWGNT
+758 YNSQKWGKT

>member
-1 MMKTERLWW
+1 MT
-10 TKMAITATNGIK
+10 ITATNGIK
-22 TQQYIKPQE
+22 TQQYIKPQG

-41 LPNWKDTKY
+41 FPNVKDTKY
-50 NFNAFKH
+50 NFNALKH
-57 GMSGKAN
+57 GLTGKAN

-132 QEYVDSFGRKKPFFQ
+132 QEYEDSFGRKKPFFQ
-147 DPQYTPWDV
+147 DAQYQPWDV
-156 YSDEKLQKIGDKMGV
+156 YSNEQLQKIGDKMGV

-183 ANMKKIATKNNTLW
+183 SNMTKIATKNNTLW
-197 MLTAGLASAVFSAL
+197 MITAGIASAVFSAL

-220 DPALEK
+220 DPALDK
-226 VNNAKADKMLQNFDK
+226 VNNEKADKLLQNFDT
-241 EAEKRVNNNMQKDLD
+241 EAQKRMTSASKDMQKDLD
-256 KIFAENKGKNVDNK
+256 KIFEENKGKTVDKKLIEK
-270 IVSAISDR
+270 ISGR

-284 PVTADGIQ
+284 PVTEEGVK
-292 EDMKAILMNGK
+292 EDMQNILMNGK
-303 SIVNENL
+303 SLVNEGL
-310 AEKIANGSK
+310 AEKISNGSK
-319 KALSQKFSEEQ
+319 KVLAQKFSEEQ
-330 VAKLVPTKEELTK
+330 VAKIVPSKEEIVK
-343 HFENKKLMGKEVSE
+343 HFNDNQMMGREVNE
-357 DEAVEVRSSVAQL
+357 DEAMNVRSSVSQL
-370 VLAKAKEQGMTTEN
+370 FLAKAKEQGMSTEK
-384 LKTIKKGVSL
+384 LKTIKKGVAL

-399 IKSNSASILDENAM
+399 FKSNSASVLDENAM
-413 KKVSEIAKT
+413 KKVSEIGKA
-422 MSELQAKTSVLDD
+422 MSELQAKDSVLDD
-435 YAQIKVADKPETVIA
+435 YAQAKVADKPETVIA
-450 NYWNTVSSSL
+450 NYWN
-460 IKTLGIDFKE
+460 KTSTSIVKSLGIDFKE
-470 MEKVRNNRE
+470 MEKVRNNRQ
-479 LVQGLVRNKIEEVTS
+479 LVQGLVRNKMEEVTS
-494 DDAKYEK
+494 DDAKYQK
-501 AIGEIANS
+501 AIGEMANNIAE
-509 VAQLD
+509 LD
-514 KKIKPEDTKKYVEL
+514 KKIKPEDTRKYVDL

-534 DYAGKL
+534 DAAGNL

-565 VKQVYFEERISGVR
+565 VKQVYFEERVAGVK
-579 NSFSRL
+579 NSFSRM

-593 RISKGEVPNDGS
+593 RISKGEVPKDGS

-635 NRSQNS
+635 NRSQDNS
-641 NADTSAVEIKD
+641 TNVDRSDVEIKD

-659 FDKNKGVDIP
+659 FKEGKGVDVP
-669 ADYDFYQKA
+669 EDYGFYQKA
-678 MNYMYNSQMDK
+678 MNFMYNSPMDK
-689 TTVDALKKAGIE
+689 DTVEAIKKAGIE
-701 QQINTYNN
+701 KDVNKYNS
-709 EVFTKIGGA
+709 EVYNKIGSA

-729 GDAGASSEYKFL
+729 GDQGASSEYKFL

-758 YNSKKWGNT
+758 YNSQKWGKT

>member
-1 MMKTERLWW
+1 MT
-10 TKMAITATNGIK
+10 ITATNGIK
-22 TQQYIKPQE
+22 TQQYIKPQG

-41 LPNWKDTKY
+41 FPNVKDTKY
-50 NFNAFKH
+50 NFNALKH
-57 GMSGKAN
+57 GLTGKAN

-132 QEYVDSFGRKKPFFQ
+132 QEYEDSFGRKKPFFQ
-147 DPQYTPWDV
+147 DAQYQPWDV
-156 YSDEKLQKIGDKMGV
+156 YSNEQLQKIGDKMGV

-183 ANMKKIATKNNTLW
+183 SNMTKIATKNNTLW
-197 MLTAGLASAVFSAL
+197 MITAGIASAVFSAL

-220 DPALEK
+220 DPALDK
-226 VNNAKADKMLQNFDK
+226 VNNEKADKLLQNFDT
-241 EAEKRVNNNMQKDLD
+241 EAQKRMTSASKDMQKDLD
-256 KIFAENKGKNVDNK
+256 KIFEENKGKTVDNK
-270 IVSAISDR
+270 LIEKISGR

-284 PVTADGIQ
+284 PVTEEGVK
-292 EDMKAILMNGK
+292 EDMQNILMNGK
-303 SIVNENL
+303 SLVNEGL
-310 AEKIANGSK
+310 AEKISNGSK
-319 KALSQKFSEEQ
+319 KVLAQKFSEEQ
-330 VAKLVPTKEELTK
+330 VAKIVPTKEEIVK
-343 HFENKKLMGKEVSE
+343 HFNDNQMMGREVNE
-357 DEAVEVRSSVAQL
+357 DEAMNVRSSVSQL
-370 VLAKAKEQGMTTEN
+370 FLAKAKEQGMSTEK
-384 LKTIKKGVSL
+384 LKTIKKGVAL

-399 IKSNSASILDENAM
+399 LKSNSASVLDENAM
-413 KKVSEIAKT
+413 KKVSEIGKA
-422 MSELQAKTSVLDD
+422 MSELQAKDSVLDD
-435 YAQIKVADKPETVIA
+435 YAQAKVADKPETVIA
-450 NYWNTVSSSL
+450 NYWN
-460 IKTLGIDFKE
+460 KTSTSIVKSLGIDFKE
-470 MEKVRNNRE
+470 MEKVRNNRQ
-479 LVQGLVRNKIEEVTS
+479 LVQGLVRNKMEEVTS
-494 DDAKYEK
+494 DDAKYQK
-501 AIGEIANS
+501 AIGEMANNIAE
-509 VAQLD
+509 LD
-514 KKIKPEDTKKYVEL
+514 KKIKPEDTRKYVDL

-534 DYAGKL
+534 DAAGNL

-565 VKQVYFEERISGVR
+565 VKQVYFEERVAGVK
-579 NSFSRL
+579 NSFSRM

-593 RISKGEVPNDGS
+593 RISKGEVPKDGS

-635 NRSQNS
+635 NRSQDNS
-641 NADTSAVEIKD
+641 TNVDRSDVEIKD

-659 FDKNKGVDIP
+659 FKDGKGVDVP
-669 ADYDFYQKA
+669 EDYGFYQKA
-678 MNYMYNSQMDK
+678 MNFMYNSPMDK
-689 TTVDALKKAGIE
+689 DTVEAIKKAGIE
-701 QQINTYNN
+701 KDVNKYNS
-709 EVFTKIGGA
+709 EVYNKIGSA

-729 GDAGASSEYKFL
+729 GDQGASSEYKFL

-758 YNSKKWGNT
+758 YNSQKWGKT

>member
-1 MMKTERLWW
+1 MT
-10 TKMAITATNGIK
+10 ITATNGIK
-22 TQQYIKPQE
+22 TQQYIKPQG

-41 LPNWKDTKY
+41 FPNVKDTKY
-50 NFNAFKH
+50 NFNALKH
-57 GMSGKAN
+57 GLTGKAN

-132 QEYVDSFGRKKPFFQ
+132 QEYEDSFGRKKPFFQ
-147 DPQYTPWDV
+147 DAQYQPWDV
-156 YSDEKLQKIGDKMGV
+156 YSNEQLQKIGDKMGV

-183 ANMKKIATKNNTLW
+183 SNMTKIATKNNTLW
-197 MLTAGLASAVFSAL
+197 MITAGIASAVFSAL

-220 DPALEK
+220 DPALDK
-226 VNNAKADKMLQNFDK
+226 VNNEKADKLLQNFDT
-241 EAEKRVNNNMQKDLD
+241 EAQKRMTSASKDMQKDLD
-256 KIFAENKGKNVDNK
+256 KIFEENKGKTVDNK
-270 IVSAISDR
+270 LIEKISGR

-284 PVTADGIQ
+284 PVTEEGVK
-292 EDMKAILMNGK
+292 EDMQNILMNGK
-303 SIVNENL
+303 SLVNEGL
-310 AEKIANGSK
+310 AEKISNGSK
-319 KALSQKFSEEQ
+319 KVLAQKFSEEQ
-330 VAKLVPTKEELTK
+330 VAKIVPSKEEIVK
-343 HFENKKLMGKEVSE
+343 HFNDNQMMDREVNE
-357 DEAVEVRSSVAQL
+357 DEAMNVRSSVSQL
-370 VLAKAKEQGMTTEN
+370 FLAKAKEQGMSTEK
-384 LKTIKKGVSL
+384 LKTIKKGVAL
-394 VADKA
+394 VAEKA
-399 IKSNSASILDENAM
+399 LKSNSASVLDENAM
-413 KKVSEIAKT
+413 KKVSEIGKA
-422 MSELQAKTSVLDD
+422 MSELQAKDSVLDD
-435 YAQIKVADKPETVIA
+435 YAQAKVADKPETVIA
-450 NYWNTVSSSL
+450 NYWN
-460 IKTLGIDFKE
+460 KTSTSIVKSLGIDFKE
-470 MEKVRNNRE
+470 MEKVRNNRQ
-479 LVQGLVRNKIEEVTS
+479 LVQGLVRNKMEEVTS
-494 DDAKYEK
+494 DDVKYQK
-501 AIGEIANS
+501 AIGEMANNIAE
-509 VAQLD
+509 LD
-514 KKIKPEDTKKYVEL
+514 KKIKPEDTRKYVDL

-534 DYAGKL
+534 DAAGNL

-565 VKQVYFEERISGVR
+565 VKQVYFEERVAGVK
-579 NSFSRL
+579 NSFSRM

-593 RISKGEVPNDGS
+593 RISKGEVPKDGS

-635 NRSQNS
+635 NRSQDNS
-641 NADTSAVEIKD
+641 TNVDRSDVEIKD

-659 FDKNKGVDIP
+659 FKEGKGVDVP
-669 ADYDFYQKA
+669 EDYGFYQKA
-678 MNYMYNSQMDK
+678 MNFMYNSPMDK
-689 TTVDALKKAGIE
+689 DTVEAIKKAGIE
-701 QQINTYNN
+701 KDVNKYNS
-709 EVFTKIGGA
+709 EVYNKIGSA

-729 GDAGASSEYKFL
+729 GDQGASSEYKFL

-758 YNSKKWGNT
+758 YNSQKWGKT

>member
-1 MMKTERLWW
+1 MT
-10 TKMAITATNGIK
+10 ITATNGIK
-22 TQQYIKPQE
+22 TQQYIKPQG

-41 LPNWKDTKY
+41 FPNVKDTKY
-50 NFNAFKH
+50 NFNALKH
-57 GMSGKAN
+57 GLTGKAN

-132 QEYVDSFGRKKPFFQ
+132 QEYEDSFGRKKPFFQ
-147 DPQYTPWDV
+147 DAQYQPWDV
-156 YSDEKLQKIGDKMGV
+156 YSNEQLQKIGDKMGV

-183 ANMKKIATKNNTLW
+183 SNMTKIATKNNTLW
-197 MLTAGLASAVFSAL
+197 MITAGIASAVFSAL

-220 DPALEK
+220 DPALDK
-226 VNNAKADKMLQNFDK
+226 VNNEKADKLLQNFDT
-241 EAEKRVNNNMQKDLD
+241 EAQKRMTSASKDMQKDLY
-256 KIFAENKGKNVDNK
+256 KIFEENKGKTVDNK
-270 IVSAISDR
+270 LIEKISGR

-284 PVTADGIQ
+284 PVTEEGVK
-292 EDMKAILMNGK
+292 EDMQNILMNGK
-303 SIVNENL
+303 SLVNEGL
-310 AEKIANGSK
+310 AEKISNGSK
-319 KALSQKFSEEQ
+319 KVLAQKFSEEQ
-330 VAKLVPTKEELTK
+330 VAKIVPSKEEIVK
-343 HFENKKLMGKEVSE
+343 HFNDNQMMGKEVNE
-357 DEAVEVRSSVAQL
+357 DEAMNVRSSVSQL
-370 VLAKAKEQGMTTEN
+370 FLAKAKEQGMSTEK
-384 LKTIKKGVSL
+384 LKTIKKGVAL

-399 IKSNSASILDENAM
+399 LKSNSASVLDENAM
-413 KKVSEIAKT
+413 KKVSEIGKA
-422 MSELQAKTSVLDD
+422 MSELQAKDSVLDD
-435 YAQIKVADKPETVIA
+435 YAQAKVADKPETVIA
-450 NYWNTVSSSL
+450 NYWN
-460 IKTLGIDFKE
+460 KTSTSIVKSLGIDFKE
-470 MEKVRNNRE
+470 MEKVRNNRQ
-479 LVQGLVRNKIEEVTS
+479 LVQGLVRNKMEEVTS
-494 DDAKYEK
+494 DDAKYQK
-501 AIGEIANS
+501 AIGEMANNIAE
-509 VAQLD
+509 LD
-514 KKIKPEDTKKYVEL
+514 KKFKPEDTRKYVDL

-534 DYAGKL
+534 DAAGNL

-565 VKQVYFEERISGVR
+565 VKQVYFEERVAGVK
-579 NSFSRL
+579 NSFSRM

-593 RISKGEVPNDGS
+593 RISKGEVPKDGS

-635 NRSQNS
+635 NRSQDNS
-641 NADTSAVEIKD
+641 TNVDRSDVEIKD

-659 FDKNKGVDIP
+659 FKEGKGVDVP
-669 ADYDFYQKA
+669 EDYGFYQKA
-678 MNYMYNSQMDK
+678 MNFMYNSPMDK
-689 TTVDALKKAGIE
+689 DTVEAIKKAGIE
-701 QQINTYNN
+701 KDVNKYNS
-709 EVFTKIGGA
+709 EVYNKIGSA

-729 GDAGASSEYKFL
+729 GDQGASSEYKFL

-758 YNSKKWGNT
+758 YNSQKWGKT

>member
-1 MMKTERLWW
+1 MT
-10 TKMAITATNGIK
+10 ITATNGIK
-22 TQQYIKPQE
+22 TQQYIKPQG

-41 LPNWKDTKY
+41 FPNVKDTKY
-50 NFNAFKH
+50 NFNALKH
-57 GMSGKAN
+57 GLTGKAN

-132 QEYVDSFGRKKPFFQ
+132 QEYEDSFGRKKPFFQ
-147 DPQYTPWDV
+147 DAQYQPWDV
-156 YSDEKLQKIGDKMGV
+156 YSNEQLQKIGDKMGV

-183 ANMKKIATKNNTLW
+183 SNMTKIATKNNTLW
-197 MLTAGLASAVFSAL
+197 MITAGIASAVFSAL

-220 DPALEK
+220 DPALDK
-226 VNNAKADKMLQNFDK
+226 VNNEKADKLLQNFDT
-241 EAEKRVNNNMQKDLD
+241 EAQKRMTSASKDMQKDLD
-256 KIFAENKGKNVDNK
+256 KIFEENKGKTVDNK
-270 IVSAISDR
+270 LIEKISGR

-284 PVTADGIQ
+284 PVTEEGVK
-292 EDMKAILMNGK
+292 EDMQNILMNGK
-303 SIVNENL
+303 SLVNEGL
-310 AEKIANGSK
+310 AEKISNGSK
-319 KALSQKFSEEQ
+319 KVLAQKFSEEQ
-330 VAKLVPTKEELTK
+330 VAKIVPSKEEIVK
-343 HFENKKLMGKEVSE
+343 HFNDNQMMGREVNE
-357 DEAVEVRSSVAQL
+357 DEAMNVRSSVSQL
-370 VLAKAKEQGMTTEN
+370 FLAKAKEQGMSTEK
-384 LKTIKKGVSL
+384 LKTIKKGVAL

-399 IKSNSASILDENAM
+399 LKSNSASVLDENAM
-413 KKVSEIAKT
+413 KKVSEIGKA
-422 MSELQAKTSVLDD
+422 MSELQAKDSVLDD
-435 YAQIKVADKPETVIA
+435 YAQAKVADKPETVIA
-450 NYWNTVSSSL
+450 NYWN
-460 IKTLGIDFKE
+460 KTSTSIVKSLGIDFKE
-470 MEKVRNNRE
+470 MEKVRNNRQ
-479 LVQGLVRNKIEEVTS
+479 LVQGLVRNKMEEVTS
-494 DDAKYEK
+494 DDAKYQK
-501 AIGEIANS
+501 AIGEMANNIAE
-509 VAQLD
+509 LD
-514 KKIKPEDTKKYVEL
+514 KKIKPEDTRKYVDL

-534 DYAGKL
+534 DAAGNL

-565 VKQVYFEERISGVR
+565 VKQVYFEERVAGVK
-579 NSFSRL
+579 NSFSRM

-593 RISKGEVPNDGS
+593 RISKGEVPKDGS

-635 NRSQNS
+635 NRSQDNS
-641 NADTSAVEIKD
+641 TNVDRSDVEIKD

-659 FDKNKGVDIP
+659 FKEGKGVDVP
-669 ADYDFYQKA
+669 EDYGFYQKA
-678 MNYMYNSQMDK
+678 MNFMYNSPMDK
-689 TTVDALKKAGIE
+689 DTVEAIKKAGIE
-701 QQINTYNN
+701 TDVNKYNS
-709 EVFTKIGGA
+709 EVYNKIGSA

-729 GDAGASSEYKFL
+729 GDQGASSEYKFL

-758 YNSKKWGNT
+758 YNSQKWGKT

>member
-1 MMKTERLWW
+1 MT
-10 TKMAITATNGIK
+10 ITATNGIK
-22 TQQYIKPQE
+22 TQQYIKPQG

-41 LPNWKDTKY
+41 FPNVKDTKY
-50 NFNAFKH
+50 NFNALKH
-57 GMSGKAN
+57 GLTGKAN

-132 QEYVDSFGRKKPFFQ
+132 QEYEDSFGRKKPFFQ
-147 DPQYTPWDV
+147 DAQYQPWDV
-156 YSDEKLQKIGDKMGV
+156 YSNEQLQKIGDKMGV

-183 ANMKKIATKNNTLW
+183 SNMTKIATKNNTLW
-197 MLTAGLASAVFSAL
+197 MITAGIASAVFSAL

-220 DPALEK
+220 DPALDK
-226 VNNAKADKMLQNFDK
+226 VNNEKADKLLQNFDT
-241 EAEKRVNNNMQKDLD
+241 EAQKRMTSASKDMQKDLD
-256 KIFAENKGKNVDNK
+256 KIFEENKGKTVDNK
-270 IVSAISDR
+270 LIEKISGR

-284 PVTADGIQ
+284 PVTEEGVK
-292 EDMKAILMNGK
+292 EDMQNILMNGK
-303 SIVNENL
+303 SLVNEGL
-310 AEKIANGSK
+310 AEKISNGSK
-319 KALSQKFSEEQ
+319 KVLAQKFSEEQ
-330 VAKLVPTKEELTK
+330 VAKIVPSKEEIVK
-343 HFENKKLMGKEVSE
+343 HFNDNQMMGREVNE
-357 DEAVEVRSSVAQL
+357 DEAMNVRSSVSQL
-370 VLAKAKEQGMTTEN
+370 FLAKAKEQGMSTEK
-384 LKTIKKGVSL
+384 LKTIKKGVAL

-399 IKSNSASILDENAM
+399 LKSNSASVLDEKAM
-413 KKVSEIAKT
+413 KKVSEIGKA
-422 MSELQAKTSVLDD
+422 MSELQAKDSVLDD
-435 YAQIKVADKPETVIA
+435 YAQAKVADKPETVIA
-450 NYWNTVSSSL
+450 NYWN
-460 IKTLGIDFKE
+460 KTSTGIVKSLGIDFKE
-470 MEKVRNNRE
+470 MEKVRNNRQ
-479 LVQGLVRNKIEEVTS
+479 LVQGLVRNKMEEVTS
-494 DDAKYEK
+494 DDAKYQK
-501 AIGEIANS
+501 AIGEMANNIAE
-509 VAQLD
+509 LD
-514 KKIKPEDTKKYVEL
+514 KKIKPEDTRKYVDL

-534 DYAGKL
+534 DAAGNL

-565 VKQVYFEERISGVR
+565 VKQVYFEERVAGVK
-579 NSFSRL
+579 NSFSRM

-593 RISKGEVPNDGS
+593 RISKGEVPKDGS

-635 NRSQNS
+635 NRSQDNS
-641 NADTSAVEIKD
+641 TNVDRSDVEIKD

-659 FDKNKGVDIP
+659 FKEGKGVDVP
-669 ADYDFYQKA
+669 EDYGFYQKA
-678 MNYMYNSQMDK
+678 MNFMYNSPMDK
-689 TTVDALKKAGIE
+689 DTVEAIKKAGIE
-701 QQINTYNN
+701 KDVNKYNS
-709 EVFTKIGGA
+709 EVYNKIGSA

-729 GDAGASSEYKFL
+729 GDQGASSEYKFL

-758 YNSKKWGNT
+758 YNSQKWGKT

>member
-1 MMKTERLWW
+1 MT
-10 TKMAITATNGIK
+10 ITATNGIN

-41 LPNWKDTKY
+41 FPNVKDTKY
-50 NFNAFKH
+50 NFNALKH
-57 GMSGKAN
+57 GLSGKAN

-78 GALALAGYLATQKA
+78 GAVALAGYLATQKA

-108 GAMKLWPKLAIGA
+108 GAMKLWPKIAIGA

-147 DPQYTPWDV
+147 DAQYQPWDV
-156 YSDEKLQKIGDKMGV
+156 YSNEQLQKIGDKMGV

-183 ANMKKIATKNNTLW
+183 SNMTKIATKNNTLW
-197 MLTAGLASAVFSAL
+197 MITAGIASAVFSAL

-220 DPALEK
+220 DPALDK
-226 VNNAKADKMLQNFDK
+226 VNNEKADKLLQNFDVESQKRMTSASK
-241 EAEKRVNNNMQKDLD
+241 EMQKDLD
-256 KIFAENKGKNVDNK
+256 KIFEENKGKTLDNK
-270 IVSAISDR
+270 LVEKISGR

-284 PVTADGIQ
+284 PVTEEGVKEDIQ
-292 EDMKAILMNGK
+292 NILMNGK
-303 SIVNENL
+303 SLVNEGL
-310 AEKIANGSK
+310 AEKISNGSK
-319 KALSQKFSEEQ
+319 KVLSQKFSEEQ
-330 VAKLVPTKEELTK
+330 VSKIIPSKEEIVK
-343 HFENKKLMGKEVSE
+343 HFNDNQMMGREVNE
-357 DEAVEVRSSVAQL
+357 DEALNVRSSVSQL
-370 VLAKAKEQGMTTEN
+370 FLAKAKEQGMSTEK
-384 LKTIKKGVSL
+384 LKTIKKGVAL

-399 IKSNSASILDENAM
+399 IKSNSASVLDENAM
-413 KKVSEIAKT
+413 KKVSEIGKV
-422 MSELQAKTSVLDD
+422 MSELQAKDSILDD
-435 YAQIKVADKPETVIA
+435 YAQAKVADKPETVIA
-450 NYWNTVSSSL
+450 NYWN
-460 IKTLGIDFKE
+460 KTSTSIVKSLGIDFKE
-470 MEKVRNNRE
+470 MEKVRNNRQ

-494 DDAKYEK
+494 DDAKYQK
-501 AIGEIANS
+501 TIGEMANNIAE
-509 VAQLD
+509 LD
-514 KKIKPEDTKKYVEL
+514 KKIKPEDTKKYIDL

-534 DYAGKL
+534 DAAGKL

-565 VKQVYFEERISGVR
+565 VKQVYFEERVAGVK
-579 NSFSRL
+579 NSFSRM

-593 RISKGEVPNDGS
+593 RISKGEVPKDGS

-635 NRSQNS
+635 NRSQDNS
-641 NADTSAVEIKD
+641 TSVDRSDVEIKD

-659 FDKNKGVDIP
+659 FKEGKGVDVP
-669 ADYDFYQKA
+669 EDYSFYQKA
-678 MNYMYNSQMDK
+678 MNFMYNSPMDK
-689 TTVDALKKAGIE
+689 DTVEAIKKAGIE
-701 QQINTYNN
+701 KDVNKYNS
-709 EVFTKIGGA
+709 EVYNKIGSA

-729 GDAGASSEYKFL
+729 GDQGASSEYKFL

-749 MMTKTVQQS
+749 MMTKIVQQS
-758 YNSKKWGNT
+758 YNSQKWGKT

>member
-1 MMKTERLWW
+1 MT
-10 TKMAITATNGIK
+10 ITATNGIK
-22 TQQYIKPQE
+22 TQQYIKPQG

-41 LPNWKDTKY
+41 FPNVKDTKY
-50 NFNAFKH
+50 NFNALKH
-57 GMSGKAN
+57 GLTGKAN

-132 QEYVDSFGRKKPFFQ
+132 QEYEDSFGRKKPFFQ
-147 DPQYTPWDV
+147 DAQYQPWDV
-156 YSDEKLQKIGDKMGV
+156 YSNEQLQKIGDKMGV

-183 ANMKKIATKNNTLW
+183 SNMTKIATKNNTLW
-197 MLTAGLASAVFSAL
+197 MITAGIASAVFSAL

-220 DPALEK
+220 DPALDK
-226 VNNAKADKMLQNFDK
+226 VNNEKADKLLQNFDT
-241 EAEKRVNNNMQKDLD
+241 EAQKRMTSASKDMQKDLD
-256 KIFAENKGKNVDNK
+256 KIFEENKGKTVDNK
-270 IVSAISDR
+270 LIEKISGR

-284 PVTADGIQ
+284 PVTEEGVK
-292 EDMKAILMNGK
+292 EDMQNILMNGK
-303 SIVNENL
+303 SLVNEGL
-310 AEKIANGSK
+310 AEKISNGSK
-319 KALSQKFSEEQ
+319 KVLAQKFSEEQ
-330 VAKLVPTKEELTK
+330 VAKIVPSKEEIVK
-343 HFENKKLMGKEVSE
+343 HFNDNQMMGREVNE
-357 DEAVEVRSSVAQL
+357 DEAMNVRSSVSQL
-370 VLAKAKEQGMTTEN
+370 FLAKAKEQGMSTEK
-384 LKTIKKGVSL
+384 LKTIKKGVAL

-399 IKSNSASILDENAM
+399 LKSNSASVLDENAM
-413 KKVSEIAKT
+413 KKVSEIGKA
-422 MSELQAKTSVLDD
+422 MSELQAKDSVLDD
-435 YAQIKVADKPETVIA
+435 YAQAKVADKPETVIA
-450 NYWNTVSSSL
+450 NYWN
-460 IKTLGIDFKE
+460 KTSTSIVKSLGIDFKE
-470 MEKVRNNRE
+470 MEKVRNNRQ
-479 LVQGLVRNKIEEVTS
+479 LVQGLVRNKMEEVTS
-494 DDAKYEK
+494 DDVKYQK
-501 AIGEIANS
+501 AIGEMANNIAE
-509 VAQLD
+509 LD
-514 KKIKPEDTKKYVEL
+514 KKIKPEDTRKYVDL

-534 DYAGKL
+534 DAAGNL

-565 VKQVYFEERISGVR
+565 VKQVYFEERVAGVK
-579 NSFSRL
+579 NSFSRM

-593 RISKGEVPNDGS
+593 RISKGEVPKDGS

-635 NRSQNS
+635 NRSQDNS
-641 NADTSAVEIKD
+641 TNVDRSDVEIKD

-659 FDKNKGVDIP
+659 FKEGKGVDVP
-669 ADYDFYQKA
+669 EDYGFYQKA
-678 MNYMYNSQMDK
+678 MNFMYNSPMDK
-689 TTVDALKKAGIE
+689 DTVEAIKKAGIE
-701 QQINTYNN
+701 KDVNKYNS
-709 EVFTKIGGA
+709 EVYNKIGSA

-729 GDAGASSEYKFL
+729 GDQGASSEYKFL

-758 YNSKKWGNT
+758 YNSQKWGKT

>member
-1 MMKTERLWW
+1 MT
-10 TKMAITATNGIK
+10 ITATNVIK
-22 TQQYIKPQE
+22 TQQYIKPQG

-41 LPNWKDTKY
+41 FPNVKDTKY
-50 NFNAFKH
+50 NFNALKH
-57 GMSGKAN
+57 GLTGKAN

-132 QEYVDSFGRKKPFFQ
+132 QEYEDSFGRKKPFFQ
-147 DPQYTPWDV
+147 DAQYQPWDV
-156 YSDEKLQKIGDKMGV
+156 YSNEQLQKIGDKMGV

-183 ANMKKIATKNNTLW
+183 SNMTKIATKNNTLW
-197 MLTAGLASAVFSAL
+197 MITAGIASAVFSAL

-220 DPALEK
+220 DPALDK
-226 VNNAKADKMLQNFDK
+226 VNNEKADKLLQNFDT
-241 EAEKRVNNNMQKDLD
+241 EAQKRMTSASKDMQKDLD
-256 KIFAENKGKNVDNK
+256 KIFEENKGKTVDNK
-270 IVSAISDR
+270 LIEKISGR

-284 PVTADGIQ
+284 PVTEEGVK
-292 EDMKAILMNGK
+292 EDMQNILMNGK
-303 SIVNENL
+303 SLVNEGL
-310 AEKIANGSK
+310 AEKISNGSK
-319 KALSQKFSEEQ
+319 KVLAQKFSEEQ
-330 VAKLVPTKEELTK
+330 VAKIVPSKEEIVK
-343 HFENKKLMGKEVSE
+343 HFNDNQMMGREVNE
-357 DEAVEVRSSVAQL
+357 DEAMNVRSSVSQL
-370 VLAKAKEQGMTTEN
+370 FLAKAKEQGMSTEK
-384 LKTIKKGVSL
+384 LKTIKKGVAL

-399 IKSNSASILDENAM
+399 LKSNSASVLDENAM
-413 KKVSEIAKT
+413 KKVSEIGKA
-422 MSELQAKTSVLDD
+422 MSELQAKDSVLDD
-435 YAQIKVADKPETVIA
+435 YAQAKVADKPETVIA
-450 NYWNTVSSSL
+450 NYWN
-460 IKTLGIDFKE
+460 KTSTSIVKSLGIDFKE
-470 MEKVRNNRE
+470 MEKVRNNRQ
-479 LVQGLVRNKIEEVTS
+479 LVQGLVRNKMEEVTS
-494 DDAKYEK
+494 DDAKYQK
-501 AIGEIANS
+501 AIGEMANNIAE
-509 VAQLD
+509 LD
-514 KKIKPEDTKKYVEL
+514 KKIKPEDTRKYVDL

-534 DYAGKL
+534 DAAGNL

-565 VKQVYFEERISGVR
+565 VKQVYFEERVAGVK
-579 NSFSRL
+579 NSFSRM

-593 RISKGEVPNDGS
+593 RISKGEVPKDGS

-635 NRSQNS
+635 NRSQDNS
-641 NADTSAVEIKD
+641 TNVDRSDVEIKD

-659 FDKNKGVDIP
+659 FKEGKGVDVP
-669 ADYDFYQKA
+669 EDYGFYQKA
-678 MNYMYNSQMDK
+678 MNFMYNSPMDK
-689 TTVDALKKAGIE
+689 DTVEAIKKAGIE
-701 QQINTYNN
+701 KDVNKYNS
-709 EVFTKIGGA
+709 EVYNKIGSA

-729 GDAGASSEYKFL
+729 GDQGASSEYKFL

-758 YNSKKWGNT
+758 YNSQKWGKT

>member
-1 MMKTERLWW
+1 MT
-10 TKMAITATNGIK
+10 ITATNGIK

-41 LPNWKDTKY
+41 FPNVKDTKY
-50 NFNAFKH
+50 NFNALKH
-57 GMSGKAN
+57 GLTGKAN

-78 GALALAGYLATQKA
+78 GAVALAGYLATQKA

-132 QEYVDSFGRKKPFFQ
+132 QEYEDSFGRKKPFFQ
-147 DPQYTPWDV
+147 DAQYQPWDV
-156 YSDEKLQKIGDKMGV
+156 YSNEQLQKIGDKMGV

-183 ANMKKIATKNNTLW
+183 SNMTKIATKNNTLW
-197 MLTAGLASAVFSAL
+197 MLTAGIASAVFSAL

-220 DPALEK
+220 DPALDK
-226 VNNAKADKMLQNFDK
+226 VNNQKADKLLQNFD
-241 EAEKRVNNNMQKDLD
+241 AESQKRMTSASQNMQKDLD
-256 KIFAENKGKNVDNK
+256 KIFEENKGKTLDNK
-270 IVSAISDR
+270 LVEKISSR

-284 PVTADGIQ
+284 PVTEEGVK
-292 EDMKAILMNGK
+292 EDMQNILMNGK
-303 SIVNENL
+303 SLVNENL
-310 AEKIANGSK
+310 AEKISNGSK
-319 KALSQKFSEEQ
+319 KVLAQKFSEEQ
-330 VAKLVPTKEELTK
+330 VAKIVPSKEEIVK
-343 HFENKKLMGKEVSE
+343 HFNDNQMMGKEVNE
-357 DEAVEVRSSVAQL
+357 DEAMNVRTSVSQL
-370 VLAKAKEQGMTTEN
+370 FLAKAKEQGMSTEK
-384 LKTIKKGVSL
+384 LKTIKKGVAL

-399 IKSNSASILDENAM
+399 IKSNSASVLDENVM
-413 KKVSEIAKT
+413 KKVSEIGKA
-422 MSELQAKTSVLDD
+422 MSELQAKDSVLDD
-435 YAQIKVADKPETVIA
+435 YAQAKVADKPETVIA
-450 NYWNTVSSSL
+450 NYWN
-460 IKTLGIDFKE
+460 KTSTSIVKSLGIDFKE
-470 MEKVRNNRE
+470 MEKVRNNRQ
-479 LVQGLVRNKIEEVTS
+479 LVQGLVRNKMEEVTS
-494 DDAKYEK
+494 DDTKYQK
-501 AIGEIANS
+501 AIGEMANNIAE
-509 VAQLD
+509 LD
-514 KKIKPEDTKKYVEL
+514 KKIKPEDTKKYVDL

-534 DYAGKL
+534 DAAGKL

-565 VKQVYFEERISGVR
+565 IKQVYFEERVAGVK
-579 NSFSRL
+579 NSFSRM

-593 RISKGEVPNDGS
+593 RISKGEVPKDGS

-635 NRSQNS
+635 NRSQDNS
-641 NADTSAVEIKD
+641 TNVDRSDVEIKD

-659 FDKNKGVDIP
+659 FKEGKGVDVP
-669 ADYDFYQKA
+669 EDYGFYQKA
-678 MNYMYNSQMDK
+678 MNFMYNSPMDK
-689 TTVDALKKAGIE
+689 DTVEAIKKAGIE
-701 QQINTYNN
+701 NDVNKYNS
-709 EVFTKIGGA
+709 EVYNKIGSA

-729 GDAGASSEYKFL
+729 GDQGASSEYKFL

-758 YNSKKWGNT
+758 YNSQKWGKT